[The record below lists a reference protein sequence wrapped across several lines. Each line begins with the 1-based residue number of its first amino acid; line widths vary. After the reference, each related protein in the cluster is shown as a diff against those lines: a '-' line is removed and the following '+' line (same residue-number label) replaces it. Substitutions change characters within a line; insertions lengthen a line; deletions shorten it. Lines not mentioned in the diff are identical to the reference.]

1 MTTQATPKD
10 YWISPSAL
18 YIERNA
24 LNNPNFIQASC
35 VSGAQI
41 LVYVK
46 GIIGYDAG
54 HNYRRWPLQA
64 APTVFNTHSEKY
76 IYAAI
81 PRDLNSTTTAW
92 VVFPSE
98 EIDIYGKNAADE
110 QVGDEKYY
118 YIFLQGILTSSGD
131 NGTEKRDWKA
141 DVVTGYL
148 SSDEALAAGPTDTAW
163 YEYNQVSPLVTFLKD
178 LTMKAGTKFRTLY
191 AQVLTV
197 VKGGSITFEG
207 QGELG
212 GIANSA
218 TPVDSEDRIV
228 TPKYVDDNALSKR
241 HDDSTEFNLSM
252 KDLQVRG
259 LADVFGNTILH
270 GNVRMD
276 SNATIGGDL
285 NVKGYATLTDVVVD
299 RVHDAKSTPAE
310 RVIVGAQGF
319 DLYMGEDGKSHLY
332 IDYLTARTKFFAASA
347 EVRKVS
353 YSGGTTLFSNAGST
367 IMRVVDVLDESK
379 AVIAYKCYALADDGT
394 TKTMNW
400 WHPGM
405 MALCQTFNVKA
416 GDTNNLANRY
426 YWRLVVGVGQE
437 TLNDG
442 KLYDYVILSN
452 KKTFVGNE
460 AVVPIGSTQVIG
472 WNGHP
477 LVFGNVAIEVGS
489 KGGMESFATVV
500 ADYEGLTNDESGT
513 AIASRVFYGYEPAAD
528 GGEPD
533 APLPYDVIVQ
543 AGDQVQWGKYGNL
556 IKHTTSVEDGVDAAN
571 APASAMYHNMGAPY
585 KVGGVVNPYQWKTLT
600 SLDSPELV
608 LKNANN
614 FKFFT
619 DDDPNNIID
628 PITVSYEIN
637 ASTDFIIR
645 KPTTQTATP
654 TDMTFTVTKRM
665 GSKVEDVTATVN
677 LFADYTTTDGATKAD
692 VPIKRL
698 SDLSVSFYTLA
709 SVAIK
714 AKDKSGGD
722 TLANLS
728 IPVLSDGEQGSAG
741 AQGKPGQDGKNG
753 VDGKDGKTPSIMSTT
768 YKYAVTA
775 TAVKPADNAWQTT
788 MPDPSKNEGKF
799 MWTKTTTTWST
810 GDATDTFTC
819 TYIGK
824 DGENGT
830 SVTIKGTFD
839 SVSQLPTSGAGGD
852 GYIINGYLWVYTGT
866 SAEDSANHNGFTNV
880 GKIKGEDGK
889 SATQYYIHTAWMKAA
904 DGTGFTIANP
914 QGTAY
919 PYIGTLI
926 DTNDKDS
933 TNWRDYKWTYV
944 KGENGTDG
952 KTPTVQSSEH
962 KYAVTATP
970 VKPSDTAWHPTMPDP
985 SKNEG
990 KFMWVKTTI
999 TWSVGN
1005 VTESFSCTY
1014 IGKDGE
1020 NGTSVTIKGT
1030 LASTSHL
1037 PVSGT
1042 AGDGYIINGDLW
1054 VHTGT
1059 STEDSSNHNGF
1070 TNVGKIKGE
1079 DGKSATQYYIHT
1091 AWMKDADGTGF
1102 TVNNPQGLAYPY
1114 IGTLVD
1120 ANDTDS
1126 SNWQDYKWT
1135 YIKGN
1140 DGADGKDGKTPSVVS
1155 TTYKY
1160 AVTATAAKPTD
1171 NAWQATMPDP
1181 SKNEGKFLWTKTTIS
1196 WSTGETTDTFTCTYI
1211 GKDGKNGT
1219 SVTIKQ
1225 TLSNIS
1231 FLPTS
1236 ATAGDGYIIDG
1247 YLWIYTGTTTED
1259 SANHNGFTNVGKIKG
1274 EDGKSATQYYIHT
1287 AWMKDANGTD
1297 FTVENPQGVAYPYI
1311 GTLVDTNE
1319 KDSSNWH
1326 DYKWTYVKGEN
1337 GLDGKP
1343 GVDGKDGDTPSVV
1356 STTYLYAVTATPAKP
1371 FDADWQT
1378 SMPDPSKNEGKFL
1391 WTKATITWSTGD
1403 ITNTIACTYIGK
1415 DGENGTSVTIKGTFS
1430 STSQLPSSG
1439 TAGDGYII
1447 GGYLWVY
1454 TGTTTE
1460 DSANHNGF
1468 TNVGKIKGEDGKSA
1482 TQYYIHTAWMK
1493 AADGTGF
1500 TVDNPNGLAY
1510 PYIGTLVD
1518 TNEKDS
1524 SNWRDYKWTYVK
1536 GDDGLPGVD
1545 GKTPSVISTSYRYAV
1560 TTTPTK
1566 PADSLWQTTMPDPSK
1581 NEGRFLWTK
1590 TTTTWSTGDTTDT
1603 FACTYIGKDG
1613 KNGTSV
1619 TIKGTLSGTT
1629 QLPASGTAGDAYIIN
1644 GYLWVYSGT
1653 TTEDSTN
1660 HNGFTNVGKIKGED
1674 GKSATQYYIHTAWM
1688 KAADGT
1694 GFTVDNPGGLAYPYV
1709 GTLIDTN
1716 DKDSTNWR
1724 DYKWAYVKGENGKN
1738 GADGKDGKTPSIM
1751 STTYKYAVT
1760 ATAVKPA
1767 DNAWQTT
1774 MPDPSKNEGKFMW
1787 TKTTTT
1793 WSTGDTTDTFTCTYI
1808 GKDGENGTSV
1818 TIKGTFSST
1827 TQLPTSGTAGDGYI
1841 INGYLWVYT
1850 GTSLENAT
1858 NHNGFTN
1865 VGKIKGEDGK
1875 SATQY
1880 YIHTAWMK
1888 DANGTGFTT
1897 TNPQGAAYPYIGT
1910 LVDTN
1915 EKDSA
1920 NWREYKWI
1928 YIKGDPGNDGQP
1940 GKDGTNGTNGKDAVE
1955 FVIKDAPMVFDTA
1968 TDGVVPTDTSK
1979 TSKIYVYRGGA
1990 NVSTQP
1996 IAGIVDQQ
2004 GCSGARVTKFSD
2016 HFEVTLEGRYI
2027 KKDGGV
2033 SVTSGYVAVQ
2043 FTYDG
2048 KAYVQQVPFLVNVAK
2063 FTGTVN
2069 ANNKELSTKYTELSN
2084 KQTQTAKDVSG
2095 LQTTLNGVPIKT
2107 SNDLTKYTSEI
2118 KQTAREIS
2126 VEVSSEA
2133 VRSGRNMLL
2142 GSNFHRQGYGYVPN
2156 GTAFTESNLKIRT
2169 YDGFADCN
2177 SMFIEQTAIGNSYAG
2192 VRWTDVPVTGGKT
2205 YVISAWLKRMSD
2217 TFGARCSIIVHEYAG
2232 NGTTIAKNNSFTAL
2246 DADADPKGTW
2256 RKKAITVT
2264 LQATTTRV
2272 NVIFCLGSTGA
2283 FSLCQPMME
2292 EGTESNGWTL
2302 APADYG
2308 YIMGNRIVGSL
2319 ALTKNATTIAQ
2330 DGSTASIAGLFGSV
2344 VTGTD
2349 GVAMVERDAQATK
2362 TQLAI
2367 VIQGYLK
2374 ANTDYV
2380 LSFDV
2385 RRIDGKDDGCAFVS
2399 FVRKVLY
2406 SELYTGKTSIYSKDN
2421 GNATE
2426 SGYLEIKPSGDWQRV
2441 WMHFRLSADWTDSTG
2456 KNFNIGVFG
2465 GNSTGNSIR
2474 AQFRRPKLEACAAMT
2489 EYTDAQADYIE
2500 DENISKKLR
2509 RTGID
2514 ITNERITLDA
2524 KKTTVTGDLTVQGI
2538 ITDSTSYVSVD
2549 GTLWT
2554 PDEVGELKKSGKNLM
2569 TTDGGVFAPI
2579 DMTTIKSLQIQT
2591 TDPSALGATGIN
2603 PSPALVALPMYD
2615 AVNLGCGVTIPAY
2628 RRSGT
2633 HVLIRNGFSL
2643 AYGMWAKSASWGD
2656 ANNNYTALRQNI
2668 ANAAV
2673 YICTD
2678 PRLLSLDNYK
2688 YATPTIT
2695 PDGQDDNGA
2704 SATAEWFKG
2713 GCFLN
2718 GRRGRWIALLPGQEI
2733 ELVSVITMWQT
2744 GTNTAEPYLAWY
2756 VVGGNNMDWLSKRIA
2771 VNPSDSAYN
2780 RYDGYFESEITGGQN
2795 FGVGSIDKYR
2805 DAFFGPRQLSD
2816 DYATGLAEQTVLV
2829 TLSAGEA
2836 PYISV
2841 E

>member
-18 YIERNA
+18 YIELNA
-24 LNNPNFIQASC
+24 LNNPDFIQASC

-81 PRDLNSTTTAW
+81 PRDLNSATTAW

-131 NGTEKRDWKA
+131 NGTEKRDWKS

-163 YEYNQVSPLVTFLKD
+163 YEYSQASQLVTFLKD
-178 LTMKAGTKFRTLY
+178 LTMKAGTKFRSLY
-191 AQVLTV
+191 AKALTV

-252 KDLQVRG
+252 KDLHVRG
-259 LADVFGNTILH
+259 LADVFGNTILR

-276 SNATIGGDL
+276 GNATIGGTL
-285 NVKGYATLTDVVVD
+285 GVTGNATLTDVVVD

-367 IMRVVDVLDESK
+367 IMKVVDVLNDSK
-379 AVIAYKCYALADDGT
+379 VVIAYKCYALADDGT

-416 GDTNNLANRY
+416 GDTANLANRY

-437 TLNDG
+437 TLSDG

-477 LVFGNVAIEVGS
+477 LVFGNVAIEVVS
-489 KGGMESFATVV
+489 DGGMQSFATVV

-556 IKHTTSVEDGVDAAN
+556 IKLTTSVEDGVDAAN
-571 APASAMYHNMGAPY
+571 APSIAMYHNMGAPY
-585 KVGGVVNPYQWKTLT
+585 KVGGGVNPYQWKTLT

-628 PITVSYEIN
+628 PITVSYEIKGS
-637 ASTDFIIR
+637 ADFIIR

-654 TDMTFTVTKRM
+654 TDMTFTVTKRT
-665 GSKVEDVTATVN
+665 GSKTEDATATVN
-677 LFADYTTTDGATKAD
+677 LFADYTTIDGVSNAD

-698 SDLSVSFYTLA
+698 SDIGVSFYTLS
-709 SVAIK
+709 SVTIK

-722 TLANLS
+722 TLATLS
-728 IPVLSDGEQGSAG
+728 IPVLSDGAN
-741 AQGKPGQDGKNG
+741 GK
-753 VDGKDGKTPSIMSTT
+753 
-768 YKYAVTA
+768 
-775 TAVKPADNAWQTT
+775 
-788 MPDPSKNEGKF
+788 
-799 MWTKTTTTWST
+799 
-810 GDATDTFTC
+810 
-819 TYIGK
+819 
-824 DGENGT
+824 NGT
-830 SVTIKGTFD
+830 SVTIKGSLD
-839 SVSQLPTSGAGGD
+839 SVDHLPTTGKENES
-852 GYIINGYLWVYTGT
+852 YIIAGDLWAYTGT
-866 SAEDSANHNGFTNV
+866 SKEDAENHNGFTNM
-880 GKIKGEDGK
+880 GRIKGEDGK
-889 SATQYYIHTAWMKAA
+889 PAVQYYIHQAWMKA
-904 DGTGFTIANP
+904 N
-914 QGTAY
+914 
-919 PYIGTLI
+919 
-926 DTNDKDS
+926 
-933 TNWRDYKWTYV
+933 
-944 KGENGTDG
+944 
-952 KTPTVQSSEH
+952 
-962 KYAVTATP
+962 
-970 VKPSDTAWHPTMPDP
+970 
-985 SKNEG
+985 
-990 KFMWVKTTI
+990 
-999 TWSVGN
+999 
-1005 VTESFSCTY
+1005 
-1014 IGKDGE
+1014 
-1020 NGTSVTIKGT
+1020 
-1030 LASTSHL
+1030 
-1037 PVSGT
+1037 
-1042 AGDGYIINGDLW
+1042 
-1054 VHTGT
+1054 
-1059 STEDSSNHNGF
+1059 
-1070 TNVGKIKGE
+1070 
-1079 DGKSATQYYIHT
+1079 
-1091 AWMKDADGTGF
+1091 DGTGF
-1102 TVNNPQGLAYPY
+1102 TVENPNGAAYPY

-1120 ANDTDS
+1120 ANEKAS
-1126 SNWQDYKWT
+1126 INW
-1135 YIKGN
+1135 
-1140 DGADGKDGKTPSVVS
+1140 S
-1155 TTYKY
+1155 
-1160 AVTATAAKPTD
+1160 
-1171 NAWQATMPDP
+1171 
-1181 SKNEGKFLWTKTTIS
+1181 
-1196 WSTGETTDTFTCTYI
+1196 
-1211 GKDGKNGT
+1211 
-1219 SVTIKQ
+1219 
-1225 TLSNIS
+1225 
-1231 FLPTS
+1231 
-1236 ATAGDGYIIDG
+1236 
-1247 YLWIYTGTTTED
+1247 
-1259 SANHNGFTNVGKIKG
+1259 
-1274 EDGKSATQYYIHT
+1274 
-1287 AWMKDANGTD
+1287 
-1297 FTVENPQGVAYPYI
+1297 
-1311 GTLVDTNE
+1311 
-1319 KDSSNWH
+1319 
-1326 DYKWTYVKGEN
+1326 
-1337 GLDGKP
+1337 
-1343 GVDGKDGDTPSVV
+1343 
-1356 STTYLYAVTATPAKP
+1356 
-1371 FDADWQT
+1371 
-1378 SMPDPSKNEGKFL
+1378 
-1391 WTKATITWSTGD
+1391 
-1403 ITNTIACTYIGK
+1403 
-1415 DGENGTSVTIKGTFS
+1415 
-1430 STSQLPSSG
+1430 
-1439 TAGDGYII
+1439 
-1447 GGYLWVY
+1447 
-1454 TGTTTE
+1454 
-1460 DSANHNGF
+1460 
-1468 TNVGKIKGEDGKSA
+1468 
-1482 TQYYIHTAWMK
+1482 
-1493 AADGTGF
+1493 
-1500 TVDNPNGLAY
+1500 
-1510 PYIGTLVD
+1510 
-1518 TNEKDS
+1518 
-1524 SNWRDYKWTYVK
+1524 DYKWTYVK
-1536 GDDGLPGVD
+1536 GDDVTISSKSVTYAISAD
-1545 GKTPSVISTSYRYAV
+1545 GINHPSVWSSNIIEAT
-1560 TTTPTK
+1560 
-1566 PADSLWQTTMPDPSK
+1566 
-1581 NEGRFLWTK
+1581 NENPYLWTR
-1590 TTTTWSTGDTTDT
+1590 TLV
-1603 FACTYIGKDG
+1603 TYKDCLGEHPVISYSVSHKGKDG
-1613 KNGTSV
+1613 QN
-1619 TIKGTLSGTT
+1619 
-1629 QLPASGTAGDAYIIN
+1629 
-1644 GYLWVYSGT
+1644 
-1653 TTEDSTN
+1653 
-1660 HNGFTNVGKIKGED
+1660 
-1674 GKSATQYYIHTAWM
+1674 
-1688 KAADGT
+1688 
-1694 GFTVDNPGGLAYPYV
+1694 
-1709 GTLIDTN
+1709 
-1716 DKDSTNWR
+1716 
-1724 DYKWAYVKGENGKN
+1724 
-1738 GADGKDGKTPSIM
+1738 
-1751 STTYKYAVT
+1751 
-1760 ATAVKPA
+1760 
-1767 DNAWQTT
+1767 
-1774 MPDPSKNEGKFMW
+1774 
-1787 TKTTTT
+1787 
-1793 WSTGDTTDTFTCTYI
+1793 
-1808 GKDGENGTSV
+1808 
-1818 TIKGTFSST
+1818 
-1827 TQLPTSGTAGDGYI
+1827 
-1841 INGYLWVYT
+1841 
-1850 GTSLENAT
+1850 
-1858 NHNGFTN
+1858 
-1865 VGKIKGEDGK
+1865 
-1875 SATQY
+1875 
-1880 YIHTAWMK
+1880 
-1888 DANGTGFTT
+1888 
-1897 TNPQGAAYPYIGT
+1897 
-1910 LVDTN
+1910 
-1915 EKDSA
+1915 
-1920 NWREYKWI
+1920 
-1928 YIKGDPGNDGQP
+1928 GDP
-1940 GKDGTNGTNGKDAVE
+1940 GTNGKDAVE

-1968 TDGVVPTDTSK
+1968 TDGVVPTNTSK
-1979 TSKIYVYRGGA
+1979 TAKIYVYRGGA
-1990 NVSTQP
+1990 NVSAQP

-2043 FTYDG
+2043 LTYDG

-2069 ANNKELSTKYTELSN
+2069 ANNTELSSKYTELSN
-2084 KQTQTAKDVSG
+2084 KQTQTDKDVAN
-2095 LQTTLNGVPIKT
+2095 LQTTLNGVPIK
-2107 SNDLTKYTSEI
+2107 NNDDLTKYTSEI

-2142 GSNFHRQGYGYVPN
+2142 GSDFHRQGYGYSPN

-2169 YDGFADCN
+2169 YDGFAGCN
-2177 SMFIEQTAIGNSYAG
+2177 SLFIEQTSIGNSYAG
-2192 VRWTDVPVTGGKT
+2192 VRWADVPVTGGKT

-2217 TFGARCSIIVHEYAG
+2217 TFGDRCSIIVHEYAG

-2256 RKKAITVT
+2256 RKKAVTVT

-2272 NVIFCLGSTGA
+2272 NVIFCIGSTGA

-2302 APADYG
+2302 APDDYG

-2319 ALTKNATTIAQ
+2319 ALTKNAAALAQ
-2330 DGSTASIAGLFGSV
+2330 DGSTASIAGLY
-2344 VTGTD
+2344 GTVIKGED
-2349 GVAMVERDAQATK
+2349 GVATVERDAQATK

-2367 VIQGYLK
+2367 VVQGYLK

-2406 SELYTGKTSIYSKDN
+2406 SELYSGKVSIYSKEN

-2441 WMHFRLSADWTDSTG
+2441 WVHFRLAADWTDSTG

-2465 GNSTGNSIR
+2465 GKGTGNSIR

-2514 ITNERITLDA
+2514 ITNGLITLDA

-2538 ITDSTSYVSVD
+2538 ITDSTSYVDVD
-2549 GTLWT
+2549 GTLWS
-2554 PDEVGELKKSGKNLM
+2554 PNDVGELVNTKKNLR
-2569 TTDGGVFAPI
+2569 TVDGGVFAPI
-2579 DMTTIKSLQIQT
+2579 DMNTIKSLQIQT
-2591 TDPSALGATGIN
+2591 ADPSYLGDTDITH
-2603 PSPALVALPMYD
+2603 SPALVTLPMYD
-2615 AVNLGCGVTIPAY
+2615 AVDLGCGITIPAY

-2643 AYGMWAKSASWGD
+2643 AYSMWAKSASWGD
-2656 ANNNYTALRQNI
+2656 ANSKYTELRQNI
-2668 ANAAV
+2668 ANVAV

-2678 PRLLSLDNYK
+2678 PRLLALDNYK

-2695 PDGQDDNGA
+2695 PDGQDYDGA

-2733 ELVSVITMWQT
+2733 ELVSVITMWKT

-2756 VVGGNNMDWLSKRIA
+2756 VVGGSNIDWLDKLISIRPA
-2771 VNPSDSAYN
+2771 DSAYN
-2780 RYDGYFESEITGGQN
+2780 GYEGYFEQEITGGQN
-2795 FGVGSIDKYR
+2795 FGVGSLDKYR

-2816 DYATGLAEQTVLV
+2816 GYVDGLAAQTVVV
-2829 TLSAGEA
+2829 TLSANEA
-2836 PYISV
+2836 PYLSV
-2841 E
+2841 Q

>member
-18 YIERNA
+18 YIELNA
-24 LNNPNFIQASC
+24 LNNPDFIQASC

-81 PRDLNSTTTAW
+81 PRDLNSATTAW

-110 QVGDEKYY
+110 QVGDERFY

-148 SSDEALAAGPTDTAW
+148 SSDEALAAGPTDTDW
-163 YEYNQVSPLVTFLKD
+163 YEYSQASQLVTFLKD
-178 LTMKAGTKFRTLY
+178 LTMKAGTKFRSLY
-191 AQVLTV
+191 AKALTV
-197 VKGGSITFEG
+197 VKGGSIAFEG

-241 HDDSTEFNLSM
+241 HDDSTDFNLSM

-259 LADVFGNTILH
+259 LADVFGNTVLR

-276 SNATIGGDL
+276 GNATIGGTL
-285 NVKGYATLTDVVVD
+285 GVTGNATLTDVVVD

-367 IMRVVDVLDESK
+367 IMKVVDVLNDSK
-379 AVIAYKCYALADDGT
+379 VVIAYKCYALADDGT

-416 GDTNNLANRY
+416 GDTANLANRY

-437 TLNDG
+437 TLSDG

-477 LVFGNVAIEVGS
+477 LVFGNVAIEVVS
-489 KGGMESFATVV
+489 DGGMQSFATVV

-533 APLPYDVIVQ
+533 APMPYDVIVQ

-556 IKHTTSVEDGVDAAN
+556 IKLTTSVEDGVDASN
-571 APASAMYHNMGAPY
+571 APSIAMYHNMGAPY
-585 KVGGVVNPYQWKTLT
+585 KVGGGVNPYQWKTLT

-628 PITVSYEIN
+628 PITVSYEIKGS
-637 ASTDFIIR
+637 ADFIIR

-654 TDMTFTVTKRM
+654 TDMTFTVTKRT
-665 GSKVEDVTATVN
+665 GSKTVDATATVN
-677 LFADYTTTDGATKAD
+677 LFADYTTTDGVSNAD

-698 SDLSVSFYTLA
+698 SDLGVRFYTLS
-709 SVAIK
+709 SVTIK

-722 TLANLS
+722 TLATLS
-728 IPVLSDGEQGSAG
+728 IPVLSDGAN
-741 AQGKPGQDGKNG
+741 GK
-753 VDGKDGKTPSIMSTT
+753 
-768 YKYAVTA
+768 
-775 TAVKPADNAWQTT
+775 
-788 MPDPSKNEGKF
+788 
-799 MWTKTTTTWST
+799 
-810 GDATDTFTC
+810 
-819 TYIGK
+819 
-824 DGENGT
+824 NGT
-830 SVTIKGTFD
+830 SVTIKGSLD
-839 SVSQLPTSGAGGD
+839 SVDHLPTTGKENES
-852 GYIINGYLWVYTGT
+852 YIIAGDLWAYTGT
-866 SAEDSANHNGFTNV
+866 SKEDAENHNGFTNM
-880 GKIKGEDGK
+880 GRIKGEDGK
-889 SATQYYIHTAWMKAA
+889 PAVQYYIHQAWMKA
-904 DGTGFTIANP
+904 N
-914 QGTAY
+914 
-919 PYIGTLI
+919 
-926 DTNDKDS
+926 
-933 TNWRDYKWTYV
+933 
-944 KGENGTDG
+944 
-952 KTPTVQSSEH
+952 
-962 KYAVTATP
+962 
-970 VKPSDTAWHPTMPDP
+970 
-985 SKNEG
+985 
-990 KFMWVKTTI
+990 
-999 TWSVGN
+999 
-1005 VTESFSCTY
+1005 
-1014 IGKDGE
+1014 
-1020 NGTSVTIKGT
+1020 
-1030 LASTSHL
+1030 
-1037 PVSGT
+1037 
-1042 AGDGYIINGDLW
+1042 
-1054 VHTGT
+1054 
-1059 STEDSSNHNGF
+1059 
-1070 TNVGKIKGE
+1070 
-1079 DGKSATQYYIHT
+1079 
-1091 AWMKDADGTGF
+1091 DGTGF
-1102 TVNNPQGLAYPY
+1102 TVENPNGAAYPY

-1120 ANDTDS
+1120 ANEKAS
-1126 SNWQDYKWT
+1126 INW
-1135 YIKGN
+1135 
-1140 DGADGKDGKTPSVVS
+1140 S
-1155 TTYKY
+1155 
-1160 AVTATAAKPTD
+1160 
-1171 NAWQATMPDP
+1171 
-1181 SKNEGKFLWTKTTIS
+1181 
-1196 WSTGETTDTFTCTYI
+1196 
-1211 GKDGKNGT
+1211 
-1219 SVTIKQ
+1219 
-1225 TLSNIS
+1225 
-1231 FLPTS
+1231 
-1236 ATAGDGYIIDG
+1236 
-1247 YLWIYTGTTTED
+1247 
-1259 SANHNGFTNVGKIKG
+1259 
-1274 EDGKSATQYYIHT
+1274 
-1287 AWMKDANGTD
+1287 
-1297 FTVENPQGVAYPYI
+1297 
-1311 GTLVDTNE
+1311 
-1319 KDSSNWH
+1319 
-1326 DYKWTYVKGEN
+1326 
-1337 GLDGKP
+1337 
-1343 GVDGKDGDTPSVV
+1343 
-1356 STTYLYAVTATPAKP
+1356 
-1371 FDADWQT
+1371 
-1378 SMPDPSKNEGKFL
+1378 
-1391 WTKATITWSTGD
+1391 
-1403 ITNTIACTYIGK
+1403 
-1415 DGENGTSVTIKGTFS
+1415 
-1430 STSQLPSSG
+1430 
-1439 TAGDGYII
+1439 
-1447 GGYLWVY
+1447 
-1454 TGTTTE
+1454 
-1460 DSANHNGF
+1460 
-1468 TNVGKIKGEDGKSA
+1468 
-1482 TQYYIHTAWMK
+1482 
-1493 AADGTGF
+1493 
-1500 TVDNPNGLAY
+1500 
-1510 PYIGTLVD
+1510 
-1518 TNEKDS
+1518 
-1524 SNWRDYKWTYVK
+1524 DYKWTYVK
-1536 GDDGLPGVD
+1536 GDDVTISSKSVTYAISAD
-1545 GKTPSVISTSYRYAV
+1545 GINHPSVWSSNIIEAT
-1560 TTTPTK
+1560 
-1566 PADSLWQTTMPDPSK
+1566 
-1581 NEGRFLWTK
+1581 NENPYLWTR
-1590 TTTTWSTGDTTDT
+1590 TLV
-1603 FACTYIGKDG
+1603 TYKDCLGEHPVISYSVSHKGKDG
-1613 KNGTSV
+1613 QN
-1619 TIKGTLSGTT
+1619 
-1629 QLPASGTAGDAYIIN
+1629 
-1644 GYLWVYSGT
+1644 
-1653 TTEDSTN
+1653 
-1660 HNGFTNVGKIKGED
+1660 
-1674 GKSATQYYIHTAWM
+1674 
-1688 KAADGT
+1688 
-1694 GFTVDNPGGLAYPYV
+1694 
-1709 GTLIDTN
+1709 
-1716 DKDSTNWR
+1716 
-1724 DYKWAYVKGENGKN
+1724 
-1738 GADGKDGKTPSIM
+1738 
-1751 STTYKYAVT
+1751 
-1760 ATAVKPA
+1760 
-1767 DNAWQTT
+1767 
-1774 MPDPSKNEGKFMW
+1774 
-1787 TKTTTT
+1787 
-1793 WSTGDTTDTFTCTYI
+1793 
-1808 GKDGENGTSV
+1808 
-1818 TIKGTFSST
+1818 
-1827 TQLPTSGTAGDGYI
+1827 
-1841 INGYLWVYT
+1841 
-1850 GTSLENAT
+1850 
-1858 NHNGFTN
+1858 
-1865 VGKIKGEDGK
+1865 
-1875 SATQY
+1875 
-1880 YIHTAWMK
+1880 
-1888 DANGTGFTT
+1888 
-1897 TNPQGAAYPYIGT
+1897 
-1910 LVDTN
+1910 
-1915 EKDSA
+1915 
-1920 NWREYKWI
+1920 
-1928 YIKGDPGNDGQP
+1928 GDP
-1940 GKDGTNGTNGKDAVE
+1940 GTNGKDAVE

-1968 TDGVVPTDTSK
+1968 TDGVVPTNTSK
-1979 TSKIYVYRGGA
+1979 TAKIYVYRGGV
-1990 NVSTQP
+1990 NVSAQP

-2043 FTYDG
+2043 LTYDG

-2069 ANNKELSTKYTELSN
+2069 ANNTELSSKYTELSN
-2084 KQTQTAKDVSG
+2084 KQTQTDKDVAN
-2095 LQTTLNGVPIKT
+2095 LQTTVNGVPIKT

-2142 GSNFHRQGYGYVPN
+2142 GSDFHRQGYGYAPN

-2169 YDGFADCN
+2169 YDGFAGCN
-2177 SMFIEQTAIGNSYAG
+2177 SLFIEQTAIGNSYAG
-2192 VRWTDVPVTGGKT
+2192 VRWSDVPVTGGKT

-2217 TFGARCSIIVHEYAG
+2217 SFGDRCSIIVHEYAG

-2256 RKKAITVT
+2256 RKKAVTVT

-2292 EGTESNGWTL
+2292 EGTERNGWTL

-2319 ALTKNATTIAQ
+2319 ALTKNAAALAQ
-2330 DGSTASIAGLFGSV
+2330 DGSTASIAGLY
-2344 VTGTD
+2344 GTVIKGED
-2349 GVAMVERDAQATK
+2349 GVATVERDAQATK

-2367 VIQGYLK
+2367 VVQGYLK

-2406 SELYTGKTSIYSKDN
+2406 SELYSGNVSIYSKEN

-2441 WMHFRLSADWTDSTG
+2441 WVHFRLAADWTDSTG

-2465 GNSTGNSIR
+2465 GKGTGNSIR

-2514 ITNERITLDA
+2514 ITNGLITLDA

-2538 ITDSTSYVSVD
+2538 ITDSTSYVDVD
-2549 GTLWT
+2549 GTLWS
-2554 PDEVGELKKSGKNLM
+2554 PNDVGELVNTKKNLM
-2569 TTDGGVFAPI
+2569 TGNGGVFAPI
-2579 DMTTIKSLQIQT
+2579 DMTSIKSLQIQT
-2591 TDPSALGATGIN
+2591 ADPSAFGATGIN
-2603 PSPALVALPMYD
+2603 PSPALVTLPMYD
-2615 AVNLGCGVTIPAY
+2615 AVDLGCGITIPSY

-2656 ANNNYTALRQNI
+2656 ANSKYTELRQNI
-2668 ANAAV
+2668 ANVAV

-2678 PRLLSLDNYK
+2678 PRLLALDNYK
-2688 YATPTIT
+2688 YASPTIT

-2733 ELVSVITMWQT
+2733 ELVSVITMWKT

-2756 VVGGNNMDWLSKRIA
+2756 IVGGSNIDWLDKLISIRPA
-2771 VNPSDSAYN
+2771 DSAYN
-2780 RYDGYFESEITGGQN
+2780 GYEGYFEQEITGGQN
-2795 FGVGSIDKYR
+2795 FGVGSLDKYR

-2816 DYATGLAEQTVLV
+2816 GYVDGLAAQTVVV
-2829 TLSAGEA
+2829 TLSANEA
-2836 PYISV
+2836 PYLSV
-2841 E
+2841 Q

>member
-18 YIERNA
+18 YIELNA
-24 LNNPNFIQASC
+24 LNNPDFIQASC

-81 PRDLNSTTTAW
+81 PRDLNSATTAW

-110 QVGDEKYY
+110 QVGDERFY

-148 SSDEALAAGPTDTAW
+148 SSDEALAAGPTDTDW
-163 YEYNQVSPLVTFLKD
+163 YEYSQASQLVTFLKD
-178 LTMKAGTKFRTLY
+178 LTMKAGTKFRSLY
-191 AQVLTV
+191 AKALTV

-259 LADVFGNTILH
+259 LADVFGNTVLR

-276 SNATIGGDL
+276 GNATIGGTL
-285 NVKGYATLTDVVVD
+285 GVTGNATLTDVVVD

-367 IMRVVDVLDESK
+367 IMKVVDVLNDSK
-379 AVIAYKCYALADDGT
+379 VVIAYKCYALADDGT

-416 GDTNNLANRY
+416 GDTDNLANRY

-437 TLNDG
+437 TLSDG

-460 AVVPIGSTQVIG
+460 AVVPVGSTQVIG

-477 LVFGNVAIEVGS
+477 LVFGNVAIEVVS
-489 KGGMESFATVV
+489 DGGMQSFATVV

-533 APLPYDVIVQ
+533 APMPYDVIVQ

-556 IKHTTSVEDGVDAAN
+556 IKLTTSVEDGVDAAN
-571 APASAMYHNMGAPY
+571 APSIAMYHNMGAPY
-585 KVGGVVNPYQWKTLT
+585 KVGGGVNPYQWKTLT

-628 PITVSYEIN
+628 PITVSYEIKGS
-637 ASTDFIIR
+637 ADFIIR

-654 TDMTFTVTKRM
+654 TDMTFTVTKRT
-665 GSKVEDVTATVN
+665 GSKTEDATVTVN
-677 LFADYTTTDGATKAD
+677 LFADYTTTDGVSNAD

-698 SDLSVSFYTLA
+698 SDLGVSFYTLS
-709 SVAIK
+709 SVTIK
-714 AKDKSGGD
+714 AKDKSGGY
-722 TLANLS
+722 TLATLS
-728 IPVLSDGEQGSAG
+728 IPVLSDGAN
-741 AQGKPGQDGKNG
+741 GK
-753 VDGKDGKTPSIMSTT
+753 
-768 YKYAVTA
+768 
-775 TAVKPADNAWQTT
+775 
-788 MPDPSKNEGKF
+788 
-799 MWTKTTTTWST
+799 
-810 GDATDTFTC
+810 
-819 TYIGK
+819 
-824 DGENGT
+824 NGT
-830 SVTIKGTFD
+830 SVTIKGSLD
-839 SVSQLPTSGAGGD
+839 SVDHLPTTGKENES
-852 GYIINGYLWVYTGT
+852 YIIAGDLWAYTGT
-866 SAEDSANHNGFTNV
+866 SKEDAENHNGFTNM
-880 GKIKGEDGK
+880 GRIKGEDGK
-889 SATQYYIHTAWMKAA
+889 PAVQYYIHQAWMKA
-904 DGTGFTIANP
+904 N
-914 QGTAY
+914 
-919 PYIGTLI
+919 
-926 DTNDKDS
+926 
-933 TNWRDYKWTYV
+933 
-944 KGENGTDG
+944 
-952 KTPTVQSSEH
+952 
-962 KYAVTATP
+962 
-970 VKPSDTAWHPTMPDP
+970 
-985 SKNEG
+985 
-990 KFMWVKTTI
+990 
-999 TWSVGN
+999 
-1005 VTESFSCTY
+1005 
-1014 IGKDGE
+1014 
-1020 NGTSVTIKGT
+1020 
-1030 LASTSHL
+1030 
-1037 PVSGT
+1037 
-1042 AGDGYIINGDLW
+1042 
-1054 VHTGT
+1054 
-1059 STEDSSNHNGF
+1059 
-1070 TNVGKIKGE
+1070 
-1079 DGKSATQYYIHT
+1079 
-1091 AWMKDADGTGF
+1091 DGTGF
-1102 TVNNPQGLAYPY
+1102 TVENPNGAAYPY

-1120 ANDTDS
+1120 ANEKAS
-1126 SNWQDYKWT
+1126 INW
-1135 YIKGN
+1135 
-1140 DGADGKDGKTPSVVS
+1140 S
-1155 TTYKY
+1155 
-1160 AVTATAAKPTD
+1160 
-1171 NAWQATMPDP
+1171 
-1181 SKNEGKFLWTKTTIS
+1181 
-1196 WSTGETTDTFTCTYI
+1196 
-1211 GKDGKNGT
+1211 
-1219 SVTIKQ
+1219 
-1225 TLSNIS
+1225 
-1231 FLPTS
+1231 
-1236 ATAGDGYIIDG
+1236 
-1247 YLWIYTGTTTED
+1247 
-1259 SANHNGFTNVGKIKG
+1259 
-1274 EDGKSATQYYIHT
+1274 
-1287 AWMKDANGTD
+1287 
-1297 FTVENPQGVAYPYI
+1297 
-1311 GTLVDTNE
+1311 
-1319 KDSSNWH
+1319 
-1326 DYKWTYVKGEN
+1326 
-1337 GLDGKP
+1337 
-1343 GVDGKDGDTPSVV
+1343 
-1356 STTYLYAVTATPAKP
+1356 
-1371 FDADWQT
+1371 
-1378 SMPDPSKNEGKFL
+1378 
-1391 WTKATITWSTGD
+1391 
-1403 ITNTIACTYIGK
+1403 
-1415 DGENGTSVTIKGTFS
+1415 
-1430 STSQLPSSG
+1430 
-1439 TAGDGYII
+1439 
-1447 GGYLWVY
+1447 
-1454 TGTTTE
+1454 
-1460 DSANHNGF
+1460 
-1468 TNVGKIKGEDGKSA
+1468 
-1482 TQYYIHTAWMK
+1482 
-1493 AADGTGF
+1493 
-1500 TVDNPNGLAY
+1500 
-1510 PYIGTLVD
+1510 
-1518 TNEKDS
+1518 
-1524 SNWRDYKWTYVK
+1524 DYKWTYVK
-1536 GDDGLPGVD
+1536 GDDVTISSKSVTYAISAD
-1545 GKTPSVISTSYRYAV
+1545 GINHPSVWSSNIIEAT
-1560 TTTPTK
+1560 
-1566 PADSLWQTTMPDPSK
+1566 
-1581 NEGRFLWTK
+1581 NENPYLWTR
-1590 TTTTWSTGDTTDT
+1590 TLV
-1603 FACTYIGKDG
+1603 TYKDCLGEHPVISYSVSHKGKDG
-1613 KNGTSV
+1613 QN
-1619 TIKGTLSGTT
+1619 
-1629 QLPASGTAGDAYIIN
+1629 
-1644 GYLWVYSGT
+1644 
-1653 TTEDSTN
+1653 
-1660 HNGFTNVGKIKGED
+1660 
-1674 GKSATQYYIHTAWM
+1674 
-1688 KAADGT
+1688 
-1694 GFTVDNPGGLAYPYV
+1694 
-1709 GTLIDTN
+1709 
-1716 DKDSTNWR
+1716 
-1724 DYKWAYVKGENGKN
+1724 
-1738 GADGKDGKTPSIM
+1738 
-1751 STTYKYAVT
+1751 
-1760 ATAVKPA
+1760 
-1767 DNAWQTT
+1767 
-1774 MPDPSKNEGKFMW
+1774 
-1787 TKTTTT
+1787 
-1793 WSTGDTTDTFTCTYI
+1793 
-1808 GKDGENGTSV
+1808 
-1818 TIKGTFSST
+1818 
-1827 TQLPTSGTAGDGYI
+1827 
-1841 INGYLWVYT
+1841 
-1850 GTSLENAT
+1850 
-1858 NHNGFTN
+1858 
-1865 VGKIKGEDGK
+1865 
-1875 SATQY
+1875 
-1880 YIHTAWMK
+1880 
-1888 DANGTGFTT
+1888 
-1897 TNPQGAAYPYIGT
+1897 
-1910 LVDTN
+1910 
-1915 EKDSA
+1915 
-1920 NWREYKWI
+1920 
-1928 YIKGDPGNDGQP
+1928 GDP
-1940 GKDGTNGTNGKDAVE
+1940 GTNGKDAVE

-1979 TSKIYVYRGGA
+1979 TAKIYVYRGGV
-1990 NVSTQP
+1990 NVSAKP

-2043 FTYDG
+2043 LTYDG

-2069 ANNKELSTKYTELSN
+2069 ANNTELSSKYTELSN
-2084 KQTQTAKDVSG
+2084 KQTQTDKDVAN
-2095 LQTTLNGVPIKT
+2095 LQTTVNGVPIKT

-2142 GSNFHRQGYGYVPN
+2142 GSDFHRQGYGYAPN

-2169 YDGFADCN
+2169 YDGFAGCN
-2177 SMFIEQTAIGNSYAG
+2177 SLFIEQTAIGNSYAG
-2192 VRWTDVPVTGGKT
+2192 VRWSDVPVTGGKT

-2217 TFGARCSIIVHEYAG
+2217 SFGDRCSIIVHEYAG

-2256 RKKAITVT
+2256 RKKAVTVT

-2292 EGTESNGWTL
+2292 EGTERNGWTL

-2319 ALTKNATTIAQ
+2319 ALTKNAAALAQ
-2330 DGSTASIAGLFGSV
+2330 DGSTASIAGLY
-2344 VTGTD
+2344 GTVIKGED
-2349 GVAMVERDAQATK
+2349 GVATVERDAQATK

-2367 VIQGYLK
+2367 VVQGYLK

-2406 SELYTGKTSIYSKDN
+2406 SELYSGKVSIYSQEN

-2441 WMHFRLSADWTDSTG
+2441 WVHFRLAADWTDSTG

-2465 GNSTGNSIR
+2465 GKGTGNSIR

-2514 ITNERITLDA
+2514 ITNGLITLDA

-2538 ITDSTSYVSVD
+2538 ITDSTSYVDVD
-2549 GTLWT
+2549 GTLWS
-2554 PDEVGELKKSGKNLM
+2554 PNDVGELVNTKKNLM
-2569 TTDGGVFAPI
+2569 TGNGGVFAPI
-2579 DMTTIKSLQIQT
+2579 DMTSIKSLQIQT
-2591 TDPSALGATGIN
+2591 ADPSAFGATGIN
-2603 PSPALVALPMYD
+2603 PSPALVTLPMYD
-2615 AVNLGCGVTIPAY
+2615 AVDLGCGITIPSY

-2656 ANNNYTALRQNI
+2656 ANSKYTELRQNI
-2668 ANAAV
+2668 ANVAV

-2678 PRLLSLDNYK
+2678 PRLLALDNYK
-2688 YATPTIT
+2688 YASPTIT

-2733 ELVSVITMWQT
+2733 ELVSVITMWKT

-2756 VVGGNNMDWLSKRIA
+2756 IVGGSNIDWLDKLISIRPA
-2771 VNPSDSAYN
+2771 DSAYN
-2780 RYDGYFESEITGGQN
+2780 GYEGYFEQEITGGQN
-2795 FGVGSIDKYR
+2795 FGVGSLDKYR

-2816 DYATGLAEQTVLV
+2816 GYVDGLAAQTVVV
-2829 TLSAGEA
+2829 TLSANEA
-2836 PYISV
+2836 PYLSV
-2841 E
+2841 Q

>member
-18 YIERNA
+18 YIELNA
-24 LNNPNFIQASC
+24 LNNPDFIQASC

-81 PRDLNSTTTAW
+81 PRDLNSATTAW

-163 YEYNQVSPLVTFLKD
+163 YEYSQASQLVTFLKD
-178 LTMKAGTKFRTLY
+178 LTMKAGTKFRSLY
-191 AQVLTV
+191 AKALTV
-197 VKGGSITFEG
+197 VKGGNITFEG

-218 TPVDSEDRIV
+218 TPVDSEDRIA

-276 SNATIGGDL
+276 GNATVGGDL
-285 NVKGYATLTDVVVD
+285 NVNGNATLTDVVVD

-332 IDYLTARTKFFAASA
+332 IDYITARTKFFAASA

-367 IMRVVDVLDESK
+367 IMKVVDVLNESK

-416 GDTNNLANRY
+416 GDTANLANRY

-437 TLNDG
+437 KLSDG

-460 AVVPIGSTQVIG
+460 AVVPIYSTQVIG

-489 KGGMESFATVV
+489 DGGMESFATVV
-500 ADYEGLTNDESGT
+500 ADYEGLTNDESGK
-513 AIASRVFYGYEPAAD
+513 AISSRVFYGYEPAAD

-533 APLPYDVIVQ
+533 APMPYDVIVQ

-556 IKHTTSVEDGVDAAN
+556 IKLTTSVEDGVDAAN
-571 APASAMYHNMGAPY
+571 APSIAMYHNMGAPY

-637 ASTDFIIR
+637 ASADFIIR

-654 TDMTFTVTKRM
+654 SDMTFTVTKRM
-665 GSKVEDVTATVN
+665 GSKVEDVTSTVN
-677 LFADYTTTDGATKAD
+677 LFADYTTTDGVSNAD

-698 SDLSVSFYTLA
+698 SDLGVSFYTLS
-709 SVAIK
+709 SVTIK
-714 AKDKSGGD
+714 AKDKSGGN
-722 TLANLS
+722 TLATLS
-728 IPVLSDGEQGSAG
+728 IPVLSDGAN
-741 AQGKPGQDGKNG
+741 GK
-753 VDGKDGKTPSIMSTT
+753 
-768 YKYAVTA
+768 
-775 TAVKPADNAWQTT
+775 
-788 MPDPSKNEGKF
+788 
-799 MWTKTTTTWST
+799 
-810 GDATDTFTC
+810 
-819 TYIGK
+819 
-824 DGENGT
+824 NGT
-830 SVTIKGTFD
+830 SVTINGTFD
-839 SVSQLPTSGAGGD
+839 SISQLPTSGNENES
-852 GYIINGYLWVYTGT
+852 YIINGDLWVYTGT
-866 SAEDSANHNGFTNV
+866 SKEDAENHNGFTNM
-880 GKIKGEDGK
+880 GRIKGEDGK
-889 SATQYYIHTAWMKAA
+889 PAVQYYIHQAWMKSN
-904 DGTGFTIANP
+904 DGTGFTVDNP
-914 QGTAY
+914 NGAAY

-933 TNWRDYKWTYV
+933 
-944 KGENGTDG
+944 
-952 KTPTVQSSEH
+952 S
-962 KYAVTATP
+962 
-970 VKPSDTAWHPTMPDP
+970 
-985 SKNEG
+985 
-990 KFMWVKTTI
+990 
-999 TWSVGN
+999 
-1005 VTESFSCTY
+1005 
-1014 IGKDGE
+1014 
-1020 NGTSVTIKGT
+1020 
-1030 LASTSHL
+1030 
-1037 PVSGT
+1037 
-1042 AGDGYIINGDLW
+1042 
-1054 VHTGT
+1054 
-1059 STEDSSNHNGF
+1059 
-1070 TNVGKIKGE
+1070 
-1079 DGKSATQYYIHT
+1079 
-1091 AWMKDADGTGF
+1091 
-1102 TVNNPQGLAYPY
+1102 
-1114 IGTLVD
+1114 
-1120 ANDTDS
+1120 
-1126 SNWQDYKWT
+1126 
-1135 YIKGN
+1135 
-1140 DGADGKDGKTPSVVS
+1140 
-1155 TTYKY
+1155 
-1160 AVTATAAKPTD
+1160 
-1171 NAWQATMPDP
+1171 
-1181 SKNEGKFLWTKTTIS
+1181 
-1196 WSTGETTDTFTCTYI
+1196 
-1211 GKDGKNGT
+1211 
-1219 SVTIKQ
+1219 
-1225 TLSNIS
+1225 
-1231 FLPTS
+1231 
-1236 ATAGDGYIIDG
+1236 
-1247 YLWIYTGTTTED
+1247 
-1259 SANHNGFTNVGKIKG
+1259 
-1274 EDGKSATQYYIHT
+1274 
-1287 AWMKDANGTD
+1287 
-1297 FTVENPQGVAYPYI
+1297 
-1311 GTLVDTNE
+1311 
-1319 KDSSNWH
+1319 
-1326 DYKWTYVKGEN
+1326 
-1337 GLDGKP
+1337 
-1343 GVDGKDGDTPSVV
+1343 
-1356 STTYLYAVTATPAKP
+1356 
-1371 FDADWQT
+1371 
-1378 SMPDPSKNEGKFL
+1378 
-1391 WTKATITWSTGD
+1391 
-1403 ITNTIACTYIGK
+1403 
-1415 DGENGTSVTIKGTFS
+1415 
-1430 STSQLPSSG
+1430 
-1439 TAGDGYII
+1439 
-1447 GGYLWVY
+1447 
-1454 TGTTTE
+1454 
-1460 DSANHNGF
+1460 
-1468 TNVGKIKGEDGKSA
+1468 
-1482 TQYYIHTAWMK
+1482 
-1493 AADGTGF
+1493 
-1500 TVDNPNGLAY
+1500 
-1510 PYIGTLVD
+1510 
-1518 TNEKDS
+1518 
-1524 SNWRDYKWTYVK
+1524 
-1536 GDDGLPGVD
+1536 
-1545 GKTPSVISTSYRYAV
+1545 
-1560 TTTPTK
+1560 
-1566 PADSLWQTTMPDPSK
+1566 
-1581 NEGRFLWTK
+1581 
-1590 TTTTWSTGDTTDT
+1590 
-1603 FACTYIGKDG
+1603 
-1613 KNGTSV
+1613 
-1619 TIKGTLSGTT
+1619 
-1629 QLPASGTAGDAYIIN
+1629 
-1644 GYLWVYSGT
+1644 
-1653 TTEDSTN
+1653 
-1660 HNGFTNVGKIKGED
+1660 
-1674 GKSATQYYIHTAWM
+1674 
-1688 KAADGT
+1688 
-1694 GFTVDNPGGLAYPYV
+1694 
-1709 GTLIDTN
+1709 
-1716 DKDSTNWR
+1716 NWR
-1724 DYKWAYVKGENGKN
+1724 DYKWAYVKGETG
-1738 GADGKDGKTPSIM
+1738 
-1751 STTYKYAVT
+1751 
-1760 ATAVKPA
+1760 
-1767 DNAWQTT
+1767 
-1774 MPDPSKNEGKFMW
+1774 SK
-1787 TKTTTT
+1787 
-1793 WSTGDTTDTFTCTYI
+1793 GD
-1808 GKDGENGTSV
+1808 
-1818 TIKGTFSST
+1818 
-1827 TQLPTSGTAGDGYI
+1827 
-1841 INGYLWVYT
+1841 
-1850 GTSLENAT
+1850 
-1858 NHNGFTN
+1858 
-1865 VGKIKGEDGK
+1865 
-1875 SATQY
+1875 
-1880 YIHTAWMK
+1880 
-1888 DANGTGFTT
+1888 
-1897 TNPQGAAYPYIGT
+1897 
-1910 LVDTN
+1910 
-1915 EKDSA
+1915 
-1920 NWREYKWI
+1920 
-1928 YIKGDPGNDGQP
+1928 KGDPGNDGKPGKDGQP
-1940 GKDGTNGTNGKDAVE
+1940 GKDGTNGTDGKDAVE

-1979 TSKIYVYRGGA
+1979 TAKIYVYRGGA
-1990 NVSTQP
+1990 NVSAQP

-2033 SVTSGYVAVQ
+2033 SVTSGYIAVQ
-2043 FTYDG
+2043 LTYDG

-2069 ANNKELSTKYTELSN
+2069 ANNKELSSKYTELTN
-2084 KQTQTAKDVSG
+2084 KQAQTAKDVTD
-2095 LQTTLNGVPIKT
+2095 LQTTLNGVPIK
-2107 SNDLTKYTSEI
+2107 NNDDLTKYTSEI

-2133 VRSGRNMLL
+2133 VRTGRNMLL
-2142 GSNFHRQGYGYVPN
+2142 GSDFHRQGYGYAPN
-2156 GTAFTESNLKIRT
+2156 GTAFTESDLKIRT
-2169 YDGFADCN
+2169 YDGFAGCN
-2177 SMFIEQTAIGNSYAG
+2177 SLFIEQTSIGNSYAG
-2192 VRWTDVPVTGGKT
+2192 VRWSDVPVTGGKT

-2217 TFGARCSIIVHEYAG
+2217 TFGDRCSIIVHEYAG

-2256 RKKAITVT
+2256 RKKAVTVT

-2319 ALTKNATTIAQ
+2319 ALTKNATALAQ
-2330 DGSTASIAGLFGSV
+2330 DGSTASIAGLY
-2344 VTGTD
+2344 GTVIKGEE
-2349 GVAMVERDAQATK
+2349 GVATVERDAQATK

-2367 VIQGYLK
+2367 VVQGYLK

-2406 SELYTGKTSIYSKDN
+2406 SELYSGKVSIYSQDN

-2441 WMHFRLSADWTDSTG
+2441 WVHFRLSADWTDSTG

-2465 GNSTGNSIR
+2465 GNGTGNSIR

-2514 ITNERITLDA
+2514 ITNGRITLDA

-2538 ITDSTSYVSVD
+2538 ITDSTSYVDVD
-2549 GTLWT
+2549 GTLWS
-2554 PDEVGELKKSGKNLM
+2554 PNDVGELVNTKKNL
-2569 TTDGGVFAPI
+2569 TTTGGGVFAPI

-2591 TDPSALGATGIN
+2591 ADPSAFDLVIN
-2603 PSPALVALPMYD
+2603 PSPALVTLPMYD

-2678 PRLLSLDNYK
+2678 PRLLALDNYK
-2688 YATPTIT
+2688 YAYPTIT

-2704 SATAEWFKG
+2704 SATDEWFKG

-2733 ELVSVITMWQT
+2733 ELVSVITMWKT
-2744 GTNTAEPYLAWY
+2744 GTNTAVPYLAWY
-2756 VVGGNNMDWLSKRIA
+2756 VVGGSNIDWLDKLISIRPA
-2771 VNPSDSAYN
+2771 DSAYN
-2780 RYDGYFESEITGGQN
+2780 GYDGYFEQEITGGQN
-2795 FGVGSIDKYR
+2795 FGVDSIDKYR

-2816 DYATGLAEQTVLV
+2816 GYVDGLAAQTVVV
-2829 TLSAGEA
+2829 TLSANES
-2836 PYISV
+2836 PYLSV
-2841 E
+2841 Q

>member
-18 YIERNA
+18 YIELNA
-24 LNNPNFIQASC
+24 LNNPDFIQASC

-81 PRDLNSTTTAW
+81 PRDLNSATTAW

-110 QVGDEKYY
+110 QVGDERFY

-148 SSDEALAAGPTDTAW
+148 SSDEALAAGPTDTDW
-163 YEYNQVSPLVTFLKD
+163 YEYSQASQLVTFLKD
-178 LTMKAGTKFRTLY
+178 LTMKAGTKFRSLY
-191 AQVLTV
+191 AKALTV

-259 LADVFGNTILH
+259 LADVFGNTVLR

-276 SNATIGGDL
+276 GNATIGGTL
-285 NVKGYATLTDVVVD
+285 GVTGNATLTDVVVD

-367 IMRVVDVLDESK
+367 IMKVVDVLNDSK
-379 AVIAYKCYALADDGT
+379 VVIAYKCYALADDGT

-416 GDTNNLANRY
+416 GDTANLANRY

-437 TLNDG
+437 TLSDG

-472 WNGHP
+472 WNGQP
-477 LVFGNVAIEVGS
+477 LVFGNVAIEVVS
-489 KGGMESFATVV
+489 YGGMQSFATVV

-513 AIASRVFYGYEPAAD
+513 AIASRVFYGYEPSAD

-533 APLPYDVIVQ
+533 APMPYDVIVQ

-556 IKHTTSVEDGVDAAN
+556 IKLTTSVEDGVDAAN
-571 APASAMYHNMGAPY
+571 APSIAMYHNMGAPY
-585 KVGGVVNPYQWKTLT
+585 KVGGGVNPYQWKTLT

-628 PITVSYEIN
+628 PITVSYEIKGS
-637 ASTDFIIR
+637 ADFIIR

-654 TDMTFTVTKRM
+654 TDMTFTVTKRT
-665 GSKVEDVTATVN
+665 GSKTVDATATVN
-677 LFADYTTTDGATKAD
+677 LFADYTTTDGVSNAD

-698 SDLSVSFYTLA
+698 SDLGVSFYTLS
-709 SVAIK
+709 SVTIK
-714 AKDKSGGD
+714 AKDKSGGY
-722 TLANLS
+722 TLATLS
-728 IPVLSDGEQGSAG
+728 IPVLSDGAN
-741 AQGKPGQDGKNG
+741 GK
-753 VDGKDGKTPSIMSTT
+753 
-768 YKYAVTA
+768 
-775 TAVKPADNAWQTT
+775 
-788 MPDPSKNEGKF
+788 
-799 MWTKTTTTWST
+799 
-810 GDATDTFTC
+810 
-819 TYIGK
+819 
-824 DGENGT
+824 NGT
-830 SVTIKGTFD
+830 SVTIKGSLD
-839 SVSQLPTSGAGGD
+839 SVDHLPTTGKENES
-852 GYIINGYLWVYTGT
+852 YIIAGDLWAYTGT
-866 SAEDSANHNGFTNV
+866 SKEDAENHNGFTNM
-880 GKIKGEDGK
+880 GRIKGEDGK
-889 SATQYYIHTAWMKAA
+889 PAVQYYIHQAWMKA
-904 DGTGFTIANP
+904 N
-914 QGTAY
+914 
-919 PYIGTLI
+919 
-926 DTNDKDS
+926 
-933 TNWRDYKWTYV
+933 
-944 KGENGTDG
+944 
-952 KTPTVQSSEH
+952 
-962 KYAVTATP
+962 
-970 VKPSDTAWHPTMPDP
+970 
-985 SKNEG
+985 
-990 KFMWVKTTI
+990 
-999 TWSVGN
+999 
-1005 VTESFSCTY
+1005 
-1014 IGKDGE
+1014 
-1020 NGTSVTIKGT
+1020 
-1030 LASTSHL
+1030 
-1037 PVSGT
+1037 
-1042 AGDGYIINGDLW
+1042 
-1054 VHTGT
+1054 
-1059 STEDSSNHNGF
+1059 
-1070 TNVGKIKGE
+1070 
-1079 DGKSATQYYIHT
+1079 
-1091 AWMKDADGTGF
+1091 DGTGF
-1102 TVNNPQGLAYPY
+1102 TVENPNGAAYPY

-1120 ANDTDS
+1120 ANEKAS
-1126 SNWQDYKWT
+1126 INW
-1135 YIKGN
+1135 
-1140 DGADGKDGKTPSVVS
+1140 S
-1155 TTYKY
+1155 
-1160 AVTATAAKPTD
+1160 
-1171 NAWQATMPDP
+1171 
-1181 SKNEGKFLWTKTTIS
+1181 
-1196 WSTGETTDTFTCTYI
+1196 
-1211 GKDGKNGT
+1211 
-1219 SVTIKQ
+1219 
-1225 TLSNIS
+1225 
-1231 FLPTS
+1231 
-1236 ATAGDGYIIDG
+1236 
-1247 YLWIYTGTTTED
+1247 
-1259 SANHNGFTNVGKIKG
+1259 
-1274 EDGKSATQYYIHT
+1274 
-1287 AWMKDANGTD
+1287 
-1297 FTVENPQGVAYPYI
+1297 
-1311 GTLVDTNE
+1311 
-1319 KDSSNWH
+1319 
-1326 DYKWTYVKGEN
+1326 
-1337 GLDGKP
+1337 
-1343 GVDGKDGDTPSVV
+1343 
-1356 STTYLYAVTATPAKP
+1356 
-1371 FDADWQT
+1371 
-1378 SMPDPSKNEGKFL
+1378 
-1391 WTKATITWSTGD
+1391 
-1403 ITNTIACTYIGK
+1403 
-1415 DGENGTSVTIKGTFS
+1415 
-1430 STSQLPSSG
+1430 
-1439 TAGDGYII
+1439 
-1447 GGYLWVY
+1447 
-1454 TGTTTE
+1454 
-1460 DSANHNGF
+1460 
-1468 TNVGKIKGEDGKSA
+1468 
-1482 TQYYIHTAWMK
+1482 
-1493 AADGTGF
+1493 
-1500 TVDNPNGLAY
+1500 
-1510 PYIGTLVD
+1510 
-1518 TNEKDS
+1518 
-1524 SNWRDYKWTYVK
+1524 DYKWTYVK
-1536 GDDGLPGVD
+1536 GDDVTISSKSVTYAISAD
-1545 GKTPSVISTSYRYAV
+1545 GINHPSVWSSNIIEAT
-1560 TTTPTK
+1560 
-1566 PADSLWQTTMPDPSK
+1566 
-1581 NEGRFLWTK
+1581 NENPYLWTR
-1590 TTTTWSTGDTTDT
+1590 TLV
-1603 FACTYIGKDG
+1603 TYKDCLGEHPVISYSVSHKGKDG
-1613 KNGTSV
+1613 QN
-1619 TIKGTLSGTT
+1619 
-1629 QLPASGTAGDAYIIN
+1629 
-1644 GYLWVYSGT
+1644 
-1653 TTEDSTN
+1653 
-1660 HNGFTNVGKIKGED
+1660 
-1674 GKSATQYYIHTAWM
+1674 
-1688 KAADGT
+1688 
-1694 GFTVDNPGGLAYPYV
+1694 
-1709 GTLIDTN
+1709 
-1716 DKDSTNWR
+1716 
-1724 DYKWAYVKGENGKN
+1724 
-1738 GADGKDGKTPSIM
+1738 
-1751 STTYKYAVT
+1751 
-1760 ATAVKPA
+1760 
-1767 DNAWQTT
+1767 
-1774 MPDPSKNEGKFMW
+1774 
-1787 TKTTTT
+1787 
-1793 WSTGDTTDTFTCTYI
+1793 
-1808 GKDGENGTSV
+1808 
-1818 TIKGTFSST
+1818 
-1827 TQLPTSGTAGDGYI
+1827 
-1841 INGYLWVYT
+1841 
-1850 GTSLENAT
+1850 
-1858 NHNGFTN
+1858 
-1865 VGKIKGEDGK
+1865 
-1875 SATQY
+1875 
-1880 YIHTAWMK
+1880 
-1888 DANGTGFTT
+1888 
-1897 TNPQGAAYPYIGT
+1897 
-1910 LVDTN
+1910 
-1915 EKDSA
+1915 
-1920 NWREYKWI
+1920 
-1928 YIKGDPGNDGQP
+1928 GDP
-1940 GKDGTNGTNGKDAVE
+1940 GTNGKDAVE

-1968 TDGVVPTDTSK
+1968 TDGVVPTNTSK
-1979 TSKIYVYRGGA
+1979 TAKIYVYRGGV
-1990 NVSTQP
+1990 NVSAKP

-2027 KKDGGV
+2027 KKDVGV

-2043 FTYDG
+2043 LTYDG

-2069 ANNKELSTKYTELSN
+2069 ANNTELSSKYTELSN
-2084 KQTQTAKDVSG
+2084 KQTQTDKDVAN
-2095 LQTTLNGVPIKT
+2095 LQTTVNGVPIKT

-2142 GSNFHRQGYGYVPN
+2142 GSDFHRQGYGYAPN

-2169 YDGFADCN
+2169 YDGFAGCN
-2177 SMFIEQTAIGNSYAG
+2177 SLFIEQTAIGNSYAG
-2192 VRWTDVPVTGGKT
+2192 VRWSDVPVTGGKT

-2217 TFGARCSIIVHEYAG
+2217 SFGDRCSIIVHEYAG

-2256 RKKAITVT
+2256 RKKAVTVT

-2292 EGTESNGWTL
+2292 EGTERNGWTL

-2319 ALTKNATTIAQ
+2319 ALTKNAAALAQ
-2330 DGSTASIAGLFGSV
+2330 DGSTASIAGLY
-2344 VTGTD
+2344 GTVIKGED
-2349 GVAMVERDAQATK
+2349 GVATVERDAQATK

-2367 VIQGYLK
+2367 VVQGYLK

-2406 SELYTGKTSIYSKDN
+2406 SELYSGKVSIYSQEN

-2441 WMHFRLSADWTDSTG
+2441 WVHFRLAADWTDSTG

-2465 GNSTGNSIR
+2465 GKGTGNSIR

-2514 ITNERITLDA
+2514 ITNGLITLDA

-2538 ITDSTSYVSVD
+2538 ITDSTSYVDVD
-2549 GTLWT
+2549 GTLWS
-2554 PDEVGELKKSGKNLM
+2554 PNDVGELVNTKKNLM
-2569 TTDGGVFAPI
+2569 TGNGGVFAPI
-2579 DMTTIKSLQIQT
+2579 DMTSIKSLQIQT
-2591 TDPSALGATGIN
+2591 ADPSAFGATGIN
-2603 PSPALVALPMYD
+2603 PSPALVTLPMYD
-2615 AVNLGCGVTIPAY
+2615 AVDLGCGITIPAY

-2656 ANNNYTALRQNI
+2656 ANSKYTELRQNI
-2668 ANAAV
+2668 ANVAV

-2678 PRLLSLDNYK
+2678 PRLLALDNYK
-2688 YATPTIT
+2688 YASPTIT

-2733 ELVSVITMWQT
+2733 ELVSVITMWKT

-2756 VVGGNNMDWLSKRIA
+2756 IVGGSNIDWLDKLISIRPA
-2771 VNPSDSAYN
+2771 DSAYN
-2780 RYDGYFESEITGGQN
+2780 GYEGYFEQEITGGQN
-2795 FGVGSIDKYR
+2795 FGVGSLDKYR

-2816 DYATGLAEQTVLV
+2816 GYVDGLAAQTVVV
-2829 TLSAGEA
+2829 TLSANEA
-2836 PYISV
+2836 PYLSV
-2841 E
+2841 Q

>member
-18 YIERNA
+18 YIELNA
-24 LNNPNFIQASC
+24 LNNPDFIQASC

-76 IYAAI
+76 IYVAI
-81 PRDLNSTTTAW
+81 PRDLNSATTAW

-163 YEYNQVSPLVTFLKD
+163 YEYSQVSQLVTFLKD
-178 LTMKAGTKFRTLY
+178 LTMKAGTKFRSLY
-191 AQVLTV
+191 AQALTV
-197 VKGGSITFEG
+197 VKGGNITFEG

-218 TPVDSEDRIV
+218 TPIDSEDRIV

-276 SNATIGGDL
+276 GNATIGGDL
-285 NVKGYATLTDVVVD
+285 NVKGNATLTDVVVD

-332 IDYLTARTKFFAASA
+332 IDYLTARIKFFAASA

-367 IMRVVDVLDESK
+367 IMKVVDVLNESK

-416 GDTNNLANRY
+416 GDTANLANRY

-437 TLNDG
+437 TLSDG

-452 KKTFVGNE
+452 KKTFVGND

-477 LVFGNVAIEVGS
+477 LVFGNVAIEVRS
-489 KGGMESFATVV
+489 KGGMQSFATVV
-500 ADYEGLTNDESGT
+500 ADYEGLTNDESGN
-513 AIASRVFYGYEPAAD
+513 AISSRVFYGYEPAAD
-528 GGEPD
+528 GGDPD
-533 APLPYDVIVQ
+533 APMPYDVIVQ

-556 IKHTTSVEDGVDAAN
+556 IKLTTSVEDGVDAAN
-571 APASAMYHNMGAPY
+571 APSIAMYHNMGAPY
-585 KVGGVVNPYQWKTLT
+585 KVGGGVNPYQWKTLT

-637 ASTDFIIR
+637 ASADFIIR

-654 TDMTFTVTKRM
+654 TDITFAVTKRM
-665 GSKVEDVTATVN
+665 GNNVEDFTANAN
-677 LFADYTTTDGATKAD
+677 LFADYTTTDGVSNAD

-698 SDLSVSFYTLA
+698 SDLGVSFYALA
-709 SVAIK
+709 SVSVK

-722 TLANLS
+722 TLATLS
-728 IPVLSDGEQGSAG
+728 IPVLSDGAQGSAG
-741 AQGKPGQDGKNG
+741 AQGQPGQDGKNG
-753 VDGKDGKTPSIMSTT
+753 VDGKDGKDGKTPSVMSTT

-775 TAVKPADNAWQTT
+775 TPVKPSDNAWQTT

-839 SVSQLPTSGAGGD
+839 SVDQLPTTGKENES
-852 GYIINGYLWVYTGT
+852 YIIAGDLWAYTGT
-866 SAEDSANHNGFTNV
+866 SKEDAENHNGFTNM
-880 GKIKGEDGK
+880 GRIKGEDGK

-933 TNWRDYKWTYV
+933 TNWRDY
-944 KGENGTDG
+944 N
-952 KTPTVQSSEH
+952 
-962 KYAVTATP
+962 
-970 VKPSDTAWHPTMPDP
+970 
-985 SKNEG
+985 
-990 KFMWVKTTI
+990 
-999 TWSVGN
+999 
-1005 VTESFSCTY
+1005 
-1014 IGKDGE
+1014 
-1020 NGTSVTIKGT
+1020 
-1030 LASTSHL
+1030 
-1037 PVSGT
+1037 
-1042 AGDGYIINGDLW
+1042 
-1054 VHTGT
+1054 
-1059 STEDSSNHNGF
+1059 
-1070 TNVGKIKGE
+1070 
-1079 DGKSATQYYIHT
+1079 
-1091 AWMKDADGTGF
+1091 
-1102 TVNNPQGLAYPY
+1102 
-1114 IGTLVD
+1114 
-1120 ANDTDS
+1120 
-1126 SNWQDYKWT
+1126 
-1135 YIKGN
+1135 
-1140 DGADGKDGKTPSVVS
+1140 
-1155 TTYKY
+1155 
-1160 AVTATAAKPTD
+1160 
-1171 NAWQATMPDP
+1171 
-1181 SKNEGKFLWTKTTIS
+1181 
-1196 WSTGETTDTFTCTYI
+1196 
-1211 GKDGKNGT
+1211 
-1219 SVTIKQ
+1219 
-1225 TLSNIS
+1225 
-1231 FLPTS
+1231 
-1236 ATAGDGYIIDG
+1236 
-1247 YLWIYTGTTTED
+1247 
-1259 SANHNGFTNVGKIKG
+1259 
-1274 EDGKSATQYYIHT
+1274 
-1287 AWMKDANGTD
+1287 
-1297 FTVENPQGVAYPYI
+1297 
-1311 GTLVDTNE
+1311 
-1319 KDSSNWH
+1319 
-1326 DYKWTYVKGEN
+1326 
-1337 GLDGKP
+1337 
-1343 GVDGKDGDTPSVV
+1343 
-1356 STTYLYAVTATPAKP
+1356 
-1371 FDADWQT
+1371 
-1378 SMPDPSKNEGKFL
+1378 
-1391 WTKATITWSTGD
+1391 
-1403 ITNTIACTYIGK
+1403 
-1415 DGENGTSVTIKGTFS
+1415 
-1430 STSQLPSSG
+1430 
-1439 TAGDGYII
+1439 
-1447 GGYLWVY
+1447 
-1454 TGTTTE
+1454 
-1460 DSANHNGF
+1460 
-1468 TNVGKIKGEDGKSA
+1468 
-1482 TQYYIHTAWMK
+1482 
-1493 AADGTGF
+1493 
-1500 TVDNPNGLAY
+1500 
-1510 PYIGTLVD
+1510 
-1518 TNEKDS
+1518 
-1524 SNWRDYKWTYVK
+1524 WTYVK
-1536 GDDGLPGVD
+1536 GDTG
-1545 GKTPSVISTSYRYAV
+1545 
-1560 TTTPTK
+1560 
-1566 PADSLWQTTMPDPSK
+1566 SK
-1581 NEGRFLWTK
+1581 
-1590 TTTTWSTGDTTDT
+1590 GD
-1603 FACTYIGKDG
+1603 
-1613 KNGTSV
+1613 
-1619 TIKGTLSGTT
+1619 KGDQG
-1629 QLPASGTAGDAYIIN
+1629 
-1644 GYLWVYSGT
+1644 
-1653 TTEDSTN
+1653 E
-1660 HNGFTNVGKIKGED
+1660 KGEK
-1674 GKSATQYYIHTAWM
+1674 GEQGEKGERGEQ
-1688 KAADGT
+1688 
-1694 GFTVDNPGGLAYPYV
+1694 GLQ
-1709 GTLIDTN
+1709 G
-1716 DKDSTNWR
+1716 
-1724 DYKWAYVKGENGKN
+1724 VKG
-1738 GADGKDGKTPSIM
+1738 D
-1751 STTYKYAVT
+1751 
-1760 ATAVKPA
+1760 
-1767 DNAWQTT
+1767 
-1774 MPDPSKNEGKFMW
+1774 
-1787 TKTTTT
+1787 
-1793 WSTGDTTDTFTCTYI
+1793 
-1808 GKDGENGTSV
+1808 
-1818 TIKGTFSST
+1818 
-1827 TQLPTSGTAGDGYI
+1827 
-1841 INGYLWVYT
+1841 
-1850 GTSLENAT
+1850 
-1858 NHNGFTN
+1858 
-1865 VGKIKGEDGK
+1865 KGEKGDKG
-1875 SATQY
+1875 
-1880 YIHTAWMK
+1880 
-1888 DANGTGFTT
+1888 D
-1897 TNPQGAAYPYIGT
+1897 QGLKGDQG
-1910 LVDTN
+1910 VKGD
-1915 EKDSA
+1915 
-1920 NWREYKWI
+1920 
-1928 YIKGDPGNDGQP
+1928 KGDPGNDGQP
-1940 GKDGTNGTNGKDAVE
+1940 GKDGTNGKDAVE

-1979 TSKIYVYRGGA
+1979 TAKIYVYRGGA
-1990 NVSTQP
+1990 NVSAQP

-2027 KKDGGV
+2027 KNDGGA

-2043 FTYDG
+2043 LTYDG

-2069 ANNKELSTKYTELSN
+2069 ANNKELSSKYTELTN
-2084 KQTQTAKDVSG
+2084 KQAQTAKDVTD
-2095 LQTTLNGVPIKT
+2095 LQTTLNGVPIK
-2107 SNDLTKYTSEI
+2107 SNDDLTKYTSEI

-2142 GSNFHRQGYGYVPN
+2142 GSDFHRQGYGYAPN
-2156 GTAFTESNLKIRT
+2156 GTAFTESALKIRT
-2169 YDGFADCN
+2169 YDGFASCN
-2177 SMFIEQTAIGNSYAG
+2177 SLFIEQTAIGNSYAG
-2192 VRWTDVPVTGGKT
+2192 VRWSDVPVAGGKT

-2217 TFGARCSIIVHEYAG
+2217 TFGDRCSIIVHEYAG
-2232 NGTTIAKNNSFTAL
+2232 NGTAIAKNNSFTAL
-2246 DADADPKGTW
+2246 DADTDPKGTW
-2256 RKKAITVT
+2256 RKKAVTVT

-2302 APADYG
+2302 APADYR
-2308 YIMGNRIVGSL
+2308 YIIGNRIVGSL
-2319 ALTKNATTIAQ
+2319 ALTKNAASLAQ
-2330 DGSTASIAGLFGSV
+2330 DGSTASIAGLY
-2344 VTGTD
+2344 GTVIKGED
-2349 GVAMVERDAQATK
+2349 GVATVERDAQANK

-2367 VIQGYLK
+2367 VVQGYLK

-2406 SELYTGKTSIYSKDN
+2406 SELYSGNVSIYSKEN

-2441 WMHFRLSADWTDSTG
+2441 WVHFRLSADWTDSTG

-2465 GNSTGNSIR
+2465 GNGTGNSIR
-2474 AQFRRPKLEACAAMT
+2474 AQFRRPKLEVCAAMT

-2500 DENISKKLR
+2500 DENISNKLR

-2514 ITNERITLDA
+2514 ITTDRITLDA

-2538 ITDSTSYVSVD
+2538 ITDSTSYVDMD
-2549 GTLWT
+2549 GTLWS
-2554 PDEVGELKKSGKNLM
+2554 PNDVGELVNTKKKLM
-2569 TTDGGVFAPI
+2569 TTGGGVFAPI
-2579 DMTTIKSLQIQT
+2579 DMMTIKSLQIQT
-2591 TDPSALGATGIN
+2591 ADPSLLSDGSPTSAY
-2603 PSPALVALPMYD
+2603 PALVTLPMYD
-2615 AVNLGCGVTIPAY
+2615 AVDLGCGITIPAY

-2643 AYGMWAKSASWGD
+2643 AYSMWAKSASWGD
-2656 ANNNYTALRQNI
+2656 ANNKYTALRNEI
-2668 ANAAV
+2668 ANTAV

-2733 ELVSVITMWQT
+2733 ELVSVITMWKT
-2744 GTNTAEPYLAWY
+2744 GTNTAVPYLAWY
-2756 VVGGNNMDWLSKRIA
+2756 VVGGSNIDWLDKLISIRPA
-2771 VNPSDSAYN
+2771 DSAYN
-2780 RYDGYFESEITGGQN
+2780 GYEGYFEQEITGGQH
-2795 FGVGSIDKYR
+2795 FGVGSLDKYR

-2816 DYATGLAEQTVLV
+2816 GYVDGLAAQTVVV
-2829 TLSAGEA
+2829 TLSTNEA
-2836 PYISV
+2836 PYLSV
-2841 E
+2841 Q

>member
-18 YIERNA
+18 YIELNA
-24 LNNPNFIQASC
+24 LNNPDFIQASC

-81 PRDLNSTTTAW
+81 PRDLNSATTAW

-110 QVGDEKYY
+110 QVGDERFY

-148 SSDEALAAGPTDTAW
+148 SSDEALAAGPTDTDW
-163 YEYNQVSPLVTFLKD
+163 YEYSQASQLVTFLKD
-178 LTMKAGTKFRTLY
+178 LTMKAGTKFRSLY
-191 AQVLTV
+191 AKALTV

-259 LADVFGNTILH
+259 LADVFGNTVLR

-276 SNATIGGDL
+276 GNATIGGTL
-285 NVKGYATLTDVVVD
+285 GVTGNATLTDVVVD

-367 IMRVVDVLDESK
+367 IMKVVDVLNESK
-379 AVIAYKCYALADDGT
+379 VVIAYKCYALADDGT

-416 GDTNNLANRY
+416 GDTANLANRY

-437 TLNDG
+437 TLSDG

-452 KKTFVGNE
+452 KKTFVGND
-460 AVVPIGSTQVIG
+460 AVVPVGSTQVIG
-472 WNGHP
+472 WNGQP
-477 LVFGNVAIEVGS
+477 LVFGNVAIEVVS
-489 KGGMESFATVV
+489 DGGMQSFATVV

-533 APLPYDVIVQ
+533 APMPYDVIVQ

-556 IKHTTSVEDGVDAAN
+556 IKLTTSVEDGVDASN
-571 APASAMYHNMGAPY
+571 APSIAMYHNMGAPY
-585 KVGGVVNPYQWKTLT
+585 KVGGGVNPYQWKTLT

-628 PITVSYEIN
+628 PITVSYEIKGS
-637 ASTDFIIR
+637 ADFIIR

-654 TDMTFTVTKRM
+654 TDMTFTVTKRT
-665 GSKVEDVTATVN
+665 GSKTEDATATVN
-677 LFADYTTTDGATKAD
+677 LFADYTTTDGVSNAD

-698 SDLSVSFYTLA
+698 SDIGVSFYTLS
-709 SVAIK
+709 SVTIK
-714 AKDKSGGD
+714 AKDKSGGY
-722 TLANLS
+722 TLATLS
-728 IPVLSDGEQGSAG
+728 IPVLSDGAN
-741 AQGKPGQDGKNG
+741 GK
-753 VDGKDGKTPSIMSTT
+753 
-768 YKYAVTA
+768 
-775 TAVKPADNAWQTT
+775 
-788 MPDPSKNEGKF
+788 
-799 MWTKTTTTWST
+799 
-810 GDATDTFTC
+810 
-819 TYIGK
+819 
-824 DGENGT
+824 NGT
-830 SVTIKGTFD
+830 SVTIKGSLD
-839 SVSQLPTSGAGGD
+839 SVDHLPTTGKENES
-852 GYIINGYLWVYTGT
+852 YIIAGDLWAYTGT
-866 SAEDSANHNGFTNV
+866 SKEDAENHNGFTNM
-880 GKIKGEDGK
+880 GRIKGEDGK
-889 SATQYYIHTAWMKAA
+889 PAVQYYIHQAWMKA
-904 DGTGFTIANP
+904 N
-914 QGTAY
+914 
-919 PYIGTLI
+919 
-926 DTNDKDS
+926 
-933 TNWRDYKWTYV
+933 
-944 KGENGTDG
+944 
-952 KTPTVQSSEH
+952 
-962 KYAVTATP
+962 
-970 VKPSDTAWHPTMPDP
+970 
-985 SKNEG
+985 
-990 KFMWVKTTI
+990 
-999 TWSVGN
+999 
-1005 VTESFSCTY
+1005 
-1014 IGKDGE
+1014 
-1020 NGTSVTIKGT
+1020 
-1030 LASTSHL
+1030 
-1037 PVSGT
+1037 
-1042 AGDGYIINGDLW
+1042 
-1054 VHTGT
+1054 
-1059 STEDSSNHNGF
+1059 
-1070 TNVGKIKGE
+1070 
-1079 DGKSATQYYIHT
+1079 
-1091 AWMKDADGTGF
+1091 DGTGF
-1102 TVNNPQGLAYPY
+1102 TVENPNGAAYPY

-1120 ANDTDS
+1120 ANEKAS
-1126 SNWQDYKWT
+1126 INW
-1135 YIKGN
+1135 
-1140 DGADGKDGKTPSVVS
+1140 S
-1155 TTYKY
+1155 
-1160 AVTATAAKPTD
+1160 
-1171 NAWQATMPDP
+1171 
-1181 SKNEGKFLWTKTTIS
+1181 
-1196 WSTGETTDTFTCTYI
+1196 
-1211 GKDGKNGT
+1211 
-1219 SVTIKQ
+1219 
-1225 TLSNIS
+1225 
-1231 FLPTS
+1231 
-1236 ATAGDGYIIDG
+1236 
-1247 YLWIYTGTTTED
+1247 
-1259 SANHNGFTNVGKIKG
+1259 
-1274 EDGKSATQYYIHT
+1274 
-1287 AWMKDANGTD
+1287 
-1297 FTVENPQGVAYPYI
+1297 
-1311 GTLVDTNE
+1311 
-1319 KDSSNWH
+1319 
-1326 DYKWTYVKGEN
+1326 
-1337 GLDGKP
+1337 
-1343 GVDGKDGDTPSVV
+1343 
-1356 STTYLYAVTATPAKP
+1356 
-1371 FDADWQT
+1371 
-1378 SMPDPSKNEGKFL
+1378 
-1391 WTKATITWSTGD
+1391 
-1403 ITNTIACTYIGK
+1403 
-1415 DGENGTSVTIKGTFS
+1415 
-1430 STSQLPSSG
+1430 
-1439 TAGDGYII
+1439 
-1447 GGYLWVY
+1447 
-1454 TGTTTE
+1454 
-1460 DSANHNGF
+1460 
-1468 TNVGKIKGEDGKSA
+1468 
-1482 TQYYIHTAWMK
+1482 
-1493 AADGTGF
+1493 
-1500 TVDNPNGLAY
+1500 
-1510 PYIGTLVD
+1510 
-1518 TNEKDS
+1518 
-1524 SNWRDYKWTYVK
+1524 DYKWTYVK
-1536 GDDGLPGVD
+1536 GDDVTISSKSVTYAISAD
-1545 GKTPSVISTSYRYAV
+1545 GINHPSVWSSNIIEATNEKPYLWTRTLVTYKDCLGEHPVTSYSV
-1560 TTTPTK
+1560 SHK
-1566 PADSLWQTTMPDPSK
+1566 
-1581 NEGRFLWTK
+1581 
-1590 TTTTWSTGDTTDT
+1590 
-1603 FACTYIGKDG
+1603 GKDG
-1613 KNGTSV
+1613 QN
-1619 TIKGTLSGTT
+1619 
-1629 QLPASGTAGDAYIIN
+1629 
-1644 GYLWVYSGT
+1644 
-1653 TTEDSTN
+1653 
-1660 HNGFTNVGKIKGED
+1660 
-1674 GKSATQYYIHTAWM
+1674 
-1688 KAADGT
+1688 
-1694 GFTVDNPGGLAYPYV
+1694 
-1709 GTLIDTN
+1709 
-1716 DKDSTNWR
+1716 
-1724 DYKWAYVKGENGKN
+1724 
-1738 GADGKDGKTPSIM
+1738 
-1751 STTYKYAVT
+1751 
-1760 ATAVKPA
+1760 
-1767 DNAWQTT
+1767 
-1774 MPDPSKNEGKFMW
+1774 
-1787 TKTTTT
+1787 
-1793 WSTGDTTDTFTCTYI
+1793 
-1808 GKDGENGTSV
+1808 
-1818 TIKGTFSST
+1818 
-1827 TQLPTSGTAGDGYI
+1827 
-1841 INGYLWVYT
+1841 
-1850 GTSLENAT
+1850 
-1858 NHNGFTN
+1858 
-1865 VGKIKGEDGK
+1865 
-1875 SATQY
+1875 
-1880 YIHTAWMK
+1880 
-1888 DANGTGFTT
+1888 
-1897 TNPQGAAYPYIGT
+1897 
-1910 LVDTN
+1910 
-1915 EKDSA
+1915 
-1920 NWREYKWI
+1920 
-1928 YIKGDPGNDGQP
+1928 GDP
-1940 GKDGTNGTNGKDAVE
+1940 GTNGKDAVE
-1955 FVIKDAPMVFDTA
+1955 FVIKDAPMVFDTD

-1979 TSKIYVYRGGA
+1979 TAKIYVYRGGV
-1990 NVSTQP
+1990 NVSAQP

-2043 FTYDG
+2043 LTYDG

-2069 ANNKELSTKYTELSN
+2069 ANNTELSSKYTELSN
-2084 KQTQTAKDVSG
+2084 KQTQTDKDVAN
-2095 LQTTLNGVPIKT
+2095 LQTTVNGVPIKT

-2142 GSNFHRQGYGYVPN
+2142 GSDFHRQGYGYAPN

-2169 YDGFADCN
+2169 YDGFAGCN
-2177 SMFIEQTAIGNSYAG
+2177 SLFIEQTAIGNSYAG
-2192 VRWTDVPVTGGKT
+2192 VRWSDVPVTGGKT

-2217 TFGARCSIIVHEYAG
+2217 SFGDRCSIIVHEYAG

-2256 RKKAITVT
+2256 RKKAVTVT

-2292 EGTESNGWTL
+2292 EGTERNGWTL

-2319 ALTKNATTIAQ
+2319 ALTKNAAALAQ
-2330 DGSTASIAGLFGSV
+2330 DGSTASIAGLY
-2344 VTGTD
+2344 GTVIKGED
-2349 GVAMVERDAQATK
+2349 GVATVERDAQATK

-2367 VIQGYLK
+2367 VVQGYLK

-2406 SELYTGKTSIYSKDN
+2406 SELYSGKVSIYSQEN

-2441 WMHFRLSADWTDSTG
+2441 WVHFRLAADWTDSTG

-2465 GNSTGNSIR
+2465 GKGTGNSIR

-2514 ITNERITLDA
+2514 ITNGLITLDA

-2538 ITDSTSYVSVD
+2538 ITDSTSYVDVD
-2549 GTLWT
+2549 GTLWS
-2554 PDEVGELKKSGKNLM
+2554 PNDVGELVNTKKNLM
-2569 TTDGGVFAPI
+2569 TGNGGVFAPI
-2579 DMTTIKSLQIQT
+2579 DMTSIKSLQIQT
-2591 TDPSALGATGIN
+2591 ADPSAFGATGIN
-2603 PSPALVALPMYD
+2603 PSPALVTLPMYD
-2615 AVNLGCGVTIPAY
+2615 AVDLGCGITIPSY

-2656 ANNNYTALRQNI
+2656 ANSKYTELRQNI
-2668 ANAAV
+2668 ANVAV

-2678 PRLLSLDNYK
+2678 PRLLALDNYK
-2688 YATPTIT
+2688 YASPTIT

-2733 ELVSVITMWQT
+2733 ELVSVITMWKT

-2756 VVGGNNMDWLSKRIA
+2756 IVGGSNIDWLDKLISIRPA
-2771 VNPSDSAYN
+2771 DSAYN
-2780 RYDGYFESEITGGQN
+2780 GYEGYFEQEITGGQN
-2795 FGVGSIDKYR
+2795 FGVGSLDKYR

-2816 DYATGLAEQTVLV
+2816 GYVDGLAAQTVVV
-2829 TLSAGEA
+2829 TLSANEA
-2836 PYISV
+2836 PYLSV
-2841 E
+2841 Q

>member
-18 YIERNA
+18 YIELNA
-24 LNNPNFIQASC
+24 LNNPDFIQASC

-81 PRDLNSTTTAW
+81 PRDLNSATTAW

-110 QVGDEKYY
+110 QVGDERFY

-163 YEYNQVSPLVTFLKD
+163 YEYSQVSQLVTFLKD
-178 LTMKAGTKFRTLY
+178 LTMKAGTKFRSLY

-197 VKGGSITFEG
+197 VKGGNITFEG

-218 TPVDSEDRIV
+218 TPIDSEDRIV

-252 KDLQVRG
+252 KDLHVRG

-276 SNATIGGDL
+276 GNATIGGDL
-285 NVKGYATLTDVVVD
+285 NVNGNATLTDVVVD
-299 RVHDAKSTPAE
+299 RVHDAKSTTAE

-367 IMRVVDVLDESK
+367 IMKVVDVLNDSK
-379 AVIAYKCYALADDGT
+379 VVIAYKCYALADDGT

-416 GDTNNLANRY
+416 GDTDNLANRY

-437 TLNDG
+437 TLSDG

-477 LVFGNVAIEVGS
+477 LVFGNVAIEVVS
-489 KGGMESFATVV
+489 YGGMQSFATVV

-513 AIASRVFYGYEPAAD
+513 AIASRVFYGYEPSAD

-533 APLPYDVIVQ
+533 APMPYDVIVQ

-556 IKHTTSVEDGVDAAN
+556 IKLTTSVEDGVDAAN
-571 APASAMYHNMGAPY
+571 APSIAMYHNMGAPY
-585 KVGGVVNPYQWKTLT
+585 NVGEVVNPYQWKTLT

-628 PITVSYEIN
+628 PITVSYEIKG
-637 ASTDFIIR
+637 SSDFIIR

-654 TDMTFTVTKRM
+654 TDMTFTVIKRI
-665 GSKVEDVTATVN
+665 GSKMEDATATVN
-677 LFADYTTTDGATKAD
+677 LFADYTTIDGATNAD

-698 SDLSVSFYTLA
+698 SDLGVSFYALS
-709 SVAIK
+709 SVTIK
-714 AKDKSGGD
+714 AKDKSGGY
-722 TLANLS
+722 TLATLS
-728 IPVLSDGEQGSAG
+728 IPVLSDGAN
-741 AQGKPGQDGKNG
+741 GK
-753 VDGKDGKTPSIMSTT
+753 
-768 YKYAVTA
+768 
-775 TAVKPADNAWQTT
+775 
-788 MPDPSKNEGKF
+788 
-799 MWTKTTTTWST
+799 
-810 GDATDTFTC
+810 
-819 TYIGK
+819 
-824 DGENGT
+824 NGT
-830 SVTIKGTFD
+830 SVTIKGSID
-839 SVSQLPTSGAGGD
+839 SVDHLPTTGKENES
-852 GYIINGYLWVYTGT
+852 YIIAGDLWAYTGT
-866 SAEDSANHNGFTNV
+866 SKEDAENHNGFTNM
-880 GKIKGEDGK
+880 GRIKGEDGK
-889 SATQYYIHTAWMKAA
+889 PAVQYYIHQAWMKA
-904 DGTGFTIANP
+904 N
-914 QGTAY
+914 
-919 PYIGTLI
+919 
-926 DTNDKDS
+926 
-933 TNWRDYKWTYV
+933 
-944 KGENGTDG
+944 
-952 KTPTVQSSEH
+952 
-962 KYAVTATP
+962 
-970 VKPSDTAWHPTMPDP
+970 
-985 SKNEG
+985 
-990 KFMWVKTTI
+990 
-999 TWSVGN
+999 
-1005 VTESFSCTY
+1005 
-1014 IGKDGE
+1014 
-1020 NGTSVTIKGT
+1020 
-1030 LASTSHL
+1030 
-1037 PVSGT
+1037 
-1042 AGDGYIINGDLW
+1042 
-1054 VHTGT
+1054 
-1059 STEDSSNHNGF
+1059 
-1070 TNVGKIKGE
+1070 
-1079 DGKSATQYYIHT
+1079 
-1091 AWMKDADGTGF
+1091 DGTGF
-1102 TVNNPQGLAYPY
+1102 TVENPNGAAYPY

-1120 ANDTDS
+1120 ANEKAS
-1126 SNWQDYKWT
+1126 INW
-1135 YIKGN
+1135 
-1140 DGADGKDGKTPSVVS
+1140 S
-1155 TTYKY
+1155 
-1160 AVTATAAKPTD
+1160 
-1171 NAWQATMPDP
+1171 
-1181 SKNEGKFLWTKTTIS
+1181 
-1196 WSTGETTDTFTCTYI
+1196 
-1211 GKDGKNGT
+1211 
-1219 SVTIKQ
+1219 
-1225 TLSNIS
+1225 
-1231 FLPTS
+1231 
-1236 ATAGDGYIIDG
+1236 
-1247 YLWIYTGTTTED
+1247 
-1259 SANHNGFTNVGKIKG
+1259 
-1274 EDGKSATQYYIHT
+1274 
-1287 AWMKDANGTD
+1287 
-1297 FTVENPQGVAYPYI
+1297 
-1311 GTLVDTNE
+1311 
-1319 KDSSNWH
+1319 
-1326 DYKWTYVKGEN
+1326 
-1337 GLDGKP
+1337 
-1343 GVDGKDGDTPSVV
+1343 
-1356 STTYLYAVTATPAKP
+1356 
-1371 FDADWQT
+1371 
-1378 SMPDPSKNEGKFL
+1378 
-1391 WTKATITWSTGD
+1391 
-1403 ITNTIACTYIGK
+1403 
-1415 DGENGTSVTIKGTFS
+1415 
-1430 STSQLPSSG
+1430 
-1439 TAGDGYII
+1439 
-1447 GGYLWVY
+1447 
-1454 TGTTTE
+1454 
-1460 DSANHNGF
+1460 
-1468 TNVGKIKGEDGKSA
+1468 
-1482 TQYYIHTAWMK
+1482 
-1493 AADGTGF
+1493 
-1500 TVDNPNGLAY
+1500 
-1510 PYIGTLVD
+1510 
-1518 TNEKDS
+1518 
-1524 SNWRDYKWTYVK
+1524 DYKWTYVK
-1536 GDDGLPGVD
+1536 GDDVTISSKSVTYAISAD
-1545 GKTPSVISTSYRYAV
+1545 GINHPSV
-1560 TTTPTK
+1560 
-1566 PADSLWQTTMPDPSK
+1566 
-1581 NEGRFLWTK
+1581 
-1590 TTTTWSTGDTTDT
+1590 WSS
-1603 FACTYIGKDG
+1603 
-1613 KNGTSV
+1613 N
-1619 TIKGTLSGTT
+1619 
-1629 QLPASGTAGDAYIIN
+1629 II
-1644 GYLWVYSGT
+1644 
-1653 TTEDSTN
+1653 E
-1660 HNGFTNVGKIKGED
+1660 
-1674 GKSATQYYIHTAWM
+1674 A
-1688 KAADGT
+1688 
-1694 GFTVDNPGGLAYPYV
+1694 
-1709 GTLIDTN
+1709 
-1716 DKDSTNWR
+1716 
-1724 DYKWAYVKGENGKN
+1724 
-1738 GADGKDGKTPSIM
+1738 
-1751 STTYKYAVT
+1751 
-1760 ATAVKPA
+1760 
-1767 DNAWQTT
+1767 
-1774 MPDPSKNEGKFMW
+1774 
-1787 TKTTTT
+1787 
-1793 WSTGDTTDTFTCTYI
+1793 
-1808 GKDGENGTSV
+1808 
-1818 TIKGTFSST
+1818 
-1827 TQLPTSGTAGDGYI
+1827 
-1841 INGYLWVYT
+1841 
-1850 GTSLENAT
+1850 
-1858 NHNGFTN
+1858 
-1865 VGKIKGEDGK
+1865 
-1875 SATQY
+1875 
-1880 YIHTAWMK
+1880 
-1888 DANGTGFTT
+1888 
-1897 TNPQGAAYPYIGT
+1897 
-1910 LVDTN
+1910 TN
-1915 EKDSA
+1915 EKPYLWTRTLV
-1920 NWREYKWI
+1920 NYKDCLGEHPVI
-1928 YIKGDPGNDGQP
+1928 SYSVSHKGNDGQP
-1940 GKDGTNGTNGKDAVE
+1940 GKDGTNGKDAVE

-1968 TDGVVPTDTSK
+1968 TDGVVTTDTSK
-1979 TSKIYVYRGGA
+1979 TAKIYVYRGGA
-1990 NVSTQP
+1990 NVSAQP

-2069 ANNKELSTKYTELSN
+2069 ANNKELSSKYTEITN
-2084 KQTQTAKDVSG
+2084 KQTQTDKDVAN

-2142 GSNFHRQGYGYVPN
+2142 GSDFHRQGYGYAPN
-2156 GTAFTESNLKIRT
+2156 GTAFTDSNLKIRT
-2169 YDGFADCN
+2169 YDGFAGCN
-2177 SMFIEQTAIGNSYAG
+2177 SLFIEQKAIGNSYAG
-2192 VRWTDVPVTGGKT
+2192 VRWADVPVTGGKT

-2217 TFGARCSIIVHEYAG
+2217 TFGDRCSIIVHEYAG

-2256 RKKAITVT
+2256 RKKAVTVT

-2302 APADYG
+2302 APTDYG

-2319 ALTKNATTIAQ
+2319 ALTKNAAALAQ
-2330 DGSTASIAGLFGSV
+2330 DGSMASIAGLY
-2344 VTGTD
+2344 GTVIKGED
-2349 GVAMVERDAQATK
+2349 GVATVERDAQATK

-2367 VIQGYLK
+2367 VVQGYLK

-2406 SELYTGKTSIYSKDN
+2406 SELYSGNVSIYSKEN

-2441 WMHFRLSADWTDSTG
+2441 WVHFRLSADWTDATG

-2465 GNSTGNSIR
+2465 GNGTGNSIR

-2489 EYTDAQADYIE
+2489 EYTEVQDDYIE

-2514 ITNERITLDA
+2514 ITNGLITLDA

-2538 ITDSTSYVSVD
+2538 ITDSTSYVDVD
-2549 GTLWT
+2549 GTLWS
-2554 PDEVGELKKSGKNLM
+2554 PNDVGELVNTKKNLM
-2569 TTDGGVFAPI
+2569 TVGGVFAPI

-2591 TDPSALGATGIN
+2591 ADPSAFGATGIN
-2603 PSPALVALPMYD
+2603 PSPALVTLPMYD
-2615 AVNLGCGVTIPAY
+2615 SVDLGCGITIPSY

-2656 ANNNYTALRQNI
+2656 ANSKYTELRQNI

-2678 PRLLSLDNYK
+2678 PRLLALDNYK

-2713 GCFLN
+2713 CCFLN
-2718 GRRGRWIALLPGQEI
+2718 GRRGRWIALMPGQEI
-2733 ELVSVITMWQT
+2733 ELVSVITMWKT
-2744 GTNTAEPYLAWY
+2744 GTYTAVPYLAWY
-2756 VVGGNNMDWLSKRIA
+2756 VVGGSNIDWLDKLISIRPA
-2771 VNPSDSAYN
+2771 DSAYN
-2780 RYDGYFESEITGGQN
+2780 GYEGYFEQEITGGQH

-2816 DYATGLAEQTVLV
+2816 GYVDGLAAQTVVV
-2829 TLSAGEA
+2829 TLSANEA
-2836 PYISV
+2836 PYLSV
-2841 E
+2841 Q

>member
-18 YIERNA
+18 YIELNA
-24 LNNPNFIQASC
+24 LNNPDFIQASC

-81 PRDLNSTTTAW
+81 PRDLNSSTTAW

-98 EIDIYGKNAADE
+98 EIDVYGKNAADE

-118 YIFLQGILTSSGD
+118 YIFLQGIITSSGD
-131 NGTEKRDWKA
+131 NGTVQRDWKKGGSI
-141 DVVTGYL
+141 VYGYL

-163 YEYNQVSPLVTFLKD
+163 YEYSQVSQLVTFLKD
-178 LTMKAGTKFRTLY
+178 LTMKAGTKFRSLY
-191 AQVLTV
+191 AQALTV

-252 KDLQVRG
+252 NDLQVRG
-259 LADVFGNTILH
+259 LADVFGNTILR

-276 SNATIGGDL
+276 GNATIGGTL
-285 NVKGYATLTDVVVD
+285 GVTGNATLTDVVVD

-367 IMRVVDVLDESK
+367 IMKVVDVLNESK
-379 AVIAYKCYALADDGT
+379 VVIAYKCYALADDGT

-416 GDTNNLANRY
+416 GDTANLANRY

-460 AVVPIGSTQVIG
+460 AVVPIYSTQVIG

-477 LVFGNVAIEVGS
+477 LVFGNVAIEVVS
-489 KGGMESFATVV
+489 NGGMESFATVV
-500 ADYEGLTNDESGT
+500 ADYEGLTNDESGA
-513 AIASRVFYGYEPAAD
+513 AIASRVFNGYEPAAD

-556 IKHTTSVEDGVDAAN
+556 IKLTTSVEDGVDASN
-571 APASAMYHNMGAPY
+571 APSIAMYHNMGAPY
-585 KVGGVVNPYQWKTLT
+585 KMGGGVNPYQWKTLT

-628 PITVSYEIN
+628 PITVSYEIKGS
-637 ASTDFIIR
+637 ADFIIR

-654 TDMTFTVTKRM
+654 TEMTFTVTKRT
-665 GSKVEDVTATVN
+665 GSKTEDVTATVN
-677 LFADYTTTDGATKAD
+677 LFADYTTTDGVSNAD

-698 SDLSVSFYTLA
+698 SDLGVSFYALS
-709 SVAIK
+709 SVTIK

-722 TLANLS
+722 TLATLS
-728 IPVLSDGEQGSAG
+728 IPVLSDGE
-741 AQGKPGQDGKNG
+741 N
-753 VDGKDGKTPSIMSTT
+753 
-768 YKYAVTA
+768 
-775 TAVKPADNAWQTT
+775 
-788 MPDPSKNEGKF
+788 
-799 MWTKTTTTWST
+799 
-810 GDATDTFTC
+810 
-819 TYIGK
+819 
-824 DGENGT
+824 
-830 SVTIKGTFD
+830 
-839 SVSQLPTSGAGGD
+839 
-852 GYIINGYLWVYTGT
+852 
-866 SAEDSANHNGFTNV
+866 
-880 GKIKGEDGK
+880 
-889 SATQYYIHTAWMKAA
+889 
-904 DGTGFTIANP
+904 
-914 QGTAY
+914 
-919 PYIGTLI
+919 
-926 DTNDKDS
+926 
-933 TNWRDYKWTYV
+933 
-944 KGENGTDG
+944 
-952 KTPTVQSSEH
+952 
-962 KYAVTATP
+962 
-970 VKPSDTAWHPTMPDP
+970 
-985 SKNEG
+985 
-990 KFMWVKTTI
+990 
-999 TWSVGN
+999 
-1005 VTESFSCTY
+1005 
-1014 IGKDGE
+1014 
-1020 NGTSVTIKGT
+1020 
-1030 LASTSHL
+1030 
-1037 PVSGT
+1037 
-1042 AGDGYIINGDLW
+1042 
-1054 VHTGT
+1054 
-1059 STEDSSNHNGF
+1059 
-1070 TNVGKIKGE
+1070 
-1079 DGKSATQYYIHT
+1079 
-1091 AWMKDADGTGF
+1091 
-1102 TVNNPQGLAYPY
+1102 
-1114 IGTLVD
+1114 
-1120 ANDTDS
+1120 
-1126 SNWQDYKWT
+1126 
-1135 YIKGN
+1135 
-1140 DGADGKDGKTPSVVS
+1140 
-1155 TTYKY
+1155 
-1160 AVTATAAKPTD
+1160 
-1171 NAWQATMPDP
+1171 
-1181 SKNEGKFLWTKTTIS
+1181 
-1196 WSTGETTDTFTCTYI
+1196 
-1211 GKDGKNGT
+1211 GKNGT
-1219 SVTIKQ
+1219 SVTIKGSLDSVDQ
-1225 TLSNIS
+1225 
-1231 FLPTS
+1231 LPTTGKENES
-1236 ATAGDGYIIDG
+1236 YIISGD
-1247 YLWIYTGTTTED
+1247 LWAYTGTSKED
-1259 SANHNGFTNVGKIKG
+1259 AENHNGFTNMGRIKG
-1274 EDGKSATQYYIHT
+1274 EDGKPAVQYYIH
-1287 AWMKDANGTD
+1287 
-1297 FTVENPQGVAYPYI
+1297 Q
-1311 GTLVDTNE
+1311 
-1319 KDSSNWH
+1319 
-1326 DYKWTYVKGEN
+1326 
-1337 GLDGKP
+1337 
-1343 GVDGKDGDTPSVV
+1343 
-1356 STTYLYAVTATPAKP
+1356 
-1371 FDADWQT
+1371 
-1378 SMPDPSKNEGKFL
+1378 
-1391 WTKATITWSTGD
+1391 
-1403 ITNTIACTYIGK
+1403 
-1415 DGENGTSVTIKGTFS
+1415 
-1430 STSQLPSSG
+1430 
-1439 TAGDGYII
+1439 
-1447 GGYLWVY
+1447 
-1454 TGTTTE
+1454 
-1460 DSANHNGF
+1460 
-1468 TNVGKIKGEDGKSA
+1468 
-1482 TQYYIHTAWMK
+1482 AWMK

-1500 TVDNPNGLAY
+1500 TVDNPNG
-1510 PYIGTLVD
+1510 
-1518 TNEKDS
+1518 
-1524 SNWRDYKWTYVK
+1524 
-1536 GDDGLPGVD
+1536 
-1545 GKTPSVISTSYRYAV
+1545 
-1560 TTTPTK
+1560 
-1566 PADSLWQTTMPDPSK
+1566 
-1581 NEGRFLWTK
+1581 
-1590 TTTTWSTGDTTDT
+1590 
-1603 FACTYIGKDG
+1603 
-1613 KNGTSV
+1613 
-1619 TIKGTLSGTT
+1619 
-1629 QLPASGTAGDAYIIN
+1629 
-1644 GYLWVYSGT
+1644 
-1653 TTEDSTN
+1653 
-1660 HNGFTNVGKIKGED
+1660 
-1674 GKSATQYYIHTAWM
+1674 
-1688 KAADGT
+1688 
-1694 GFTVDNPGGLAYPYV
+1694 
-1709 GTLIDTN
+1709 
-1716 DKDSTNWR
+1716 
-1724 DYKWAYVKGENGKN
+1724 
-1738 GADGKDGKTPSIM
+1738 
-1751 STTYKYAVT
+1751 
-1760 ATAVKPA
+1760 
-1767 DNAWQTT
+1767 
-1774 MPDPSKNEGKFMW
+1774 
-1787 TKTTTT
+1787 
-1793 WSTGDTTDTFTCTYI
+1793 
-1808 GKDGENGTSV
+1808 
-1818 TIKGTFSST
+1818 
-1827 TQLPTSGTAGDGYI
+1827 
-1841 INGYLWVYT
+1841 
-1850 GTSLENAT
+1850 
-1858 NHNGFTN
+1858 
-1865 VGKIKGEDGK
+1865 
-1875 SATQY
+1875 
-1880 YIHTAWMK
+1880 
-1888 DANGTGFTT
+1888 
-1897 TNPQGAAYPYIGT
+1897 AAYPYIGT
-1910 LVDTN
+1910 LVDANDKASINWSEYKWTYVKGDDVTISSKSVTYAISADGINHPSVWSSNIIEATN
-1915 EKDSA
+1915 EKPYL
-1920 NWREYKWI
+1920 WTRTLVTYKDCLGEHPVI
-1928 YIKGDPGNDGQP
+1928 SYSVSHK
-1940 GKDGTNGTNGKDAVE
+1940 GKDGQNGNPGTDGKDAVE

-1979 TSKIYVYRGGA
+1979 TAKIYVYRGGA
-1990 NVSTQP
+1990 NVSAQP

-2004 GCSGARVTKFSD
+2004 GCSGARVTKLSD

-2043 FTYDG
+2043 LAYDS

-2069 ANNKELSTKYTELSN
+2069 ANNAVLSTKYTELTN
-2084 KQTQTAKDVSG
+2084 KQAQTAKDLTD
-2095 LQTTLNGVPIKT
+2095 LQTTLNGVPIK
-2107 SNDLTKYTSEI
+2107 SNDDLTKYTSEI

-2142 GSNFHRQGYGYVPN
+2142 GSDFHRQGYGYAPN

-2169 YDGFADCN
+2169 YDGFAGCN
-2177 SMFIEQTAIGNSYAG
+2177 SLFIEQTAIGNSYAG
-2192 VRWTDVPVTGGKT
+2192 VRWADVPVTGGKT

-2217 TFGARCSIIVHEYAG
+2217 TFGDRCSIIVHEYAG

-2319 ALTKNATTIAQ
+2319 ALTKNAAALAQ
-2330 DGSTASIAGLFGSV
+2330 DGSTASIAGLY
-2344 VTGTD
+2344 GTVIKGED
-2349 GVAMVERDAQATK
+2349 GVATVERDAQATK

-2367 VIQGYLK
+2367 VVQGYLK

-2406 SELYTGKTSIYSKDN
+2406 SELYSGKVSIYSKEN

-2441 WMHFRLSADWTDSTG
+2441 WVHFRLAADWTDSTG

-2465 GNSTGNSIR
+2465 GNGTGNSIR

-2514 ITNERITLDA
+2514 IANGLITLDA

-2538 ITDSTSYVSVD
+2538 ITDSTSYVDVD
-2549 GTLWT
+2549 GTLWS
-2554 PDEVGELKKSGKNLM
+2554 PNDVGELVNTKKNLM
-2569 TTDGGVFAPI
+2569 TTGGGVFAPI

-2591 TDPSALGATGIN
+2591 ADPSALGATGIN
-2603 PSPALVALPMYD
+2603 QSPALVTLPMYD
-2615 AVNLGCGVTIPAY
+2615 AVDLGCGITIPAY

-2643 AYGMWAKSASWGD
+2643 AYSMWAKSASWGD
-2656 ANNNYTALRQNI
+2656 ANNKYTALRNEI
-2668 ANAAV
+2668 ANTAI

-2733 ELVSVITMWQT
+2733 ELVSVITMWKT
-2744 GTNTAEPYLAWY
+2744 GTNTAVPYLAWY
-2756 VVGGNNMDWLSKRIA
+2756 IVGGNNMDWLSKRIA
-2771 VNPSDSAYN
+2771 VEPSDSAYN
-2780 RYDGYFESEITGGQN
+2780 RYDGYFESEITGGQH
-2795 FGVGSIDKYR
+2795 FGVGSVDKYR

-2816 DYATGLAEQTVLV
+2816 DYATGLAEQTVSV
-2829 TLSAGEA
+2829 ILSANEA
-2836 PYISV
+2836 PYIYV
-2841 E
+2841 

>member
-18 YIERNA
+18 YIELNA

-98 EIDIYGKNAADE
+98 EIDIYGKNATDE

-131 NGTEKRDWKA
+131 NGTEKRDWKV
-141 DVVTGYL
+141 DVATGYL
-148 SSDEALAAGPTDTAW
+148 SSDEALAAGPTDTVW
-163 YEYNQVSPLVTFLKD
+163 YEYIQVSQLVTFLKD
-178 LTMKAGTKFRTLY
+178 LTMKAGTNFRSLY
-191 AQVLTV
+191 AQVLTI
-197 VKGGSITFEG
+197 VKGGSIAFEG

-276 SNATIGGDL
+276 GNATIGGDL
-285 NVKGYATLTDVVVD
+285 GVAGNATLTDVVVD

-367 IMRVVDVLDESK
+367 IMKVVDVLNESK
-379 AVIAYKCYALADDGT
+379 AVIAYKCYAFADDGT

-416 GDTNNLANRY
+416 GDTANLANRY

-513 AIASRVFYGYEPAAD
+513 AIASRLFYGYEPAAD

-556 IKHTTSVEDGVDAAN
+556 IKLTTSVEDGVDAAN
-571 APASAMYHNMGAPY
+571 APSIAMYHNMGAPY
-585 KVGGVVNPYQWKTLT
+585 KVGSTINPYQWKTLT

-619 DDDPNNIID
+619 DDDPNNVID

-637 ASTDFIIR
+637 ASADFIIR

-654 TDMTFTVTKRM
+654 TDMTFSVTKRT
-665 GSKVEDVTATVN
+665 GSKTEDVTATVN
-677 LFADYTTTDGATKAD
+677 LFADYTTTDGVTKAD
-692 VPIKRL
+692 VPIKHL
-698 SDLSVSFYTLA
+698 SDIGVSFYALA
-709 SVAIK
+709 SVSVK

-722 TLANLS
+722 TLATLS
-728 IPVLSDGEQGSAG
+728 IPVLSDGE
-741 AQGKPGQDGKNG
+741 N
-753 VDGKDGKTPSIMSTT
+753 
-768 YKYAVTA
+768 
-775 TAVKPADNAWQTT
+775 
-788 MPDPSKNEGKF
+788 
-799 MWTKTTTTWST
+799 
-810 GDATDTFTC
+810 
-819 TYIGK
+819 
-824 DGENGT
+824 
-830 SVTIKGTFD
+830 
-839 SVSQLPTSGAGGD
+839 
-852 GYIINGYLWVYTGT
+852 
-866 SAEDSANHNGFTNV
+866 
-880 GKIKGEDGK
+880 
-889 SATQYYIHTAWMKAA
+889 
-904 DGTGFTIANP
+904 
-914 QGTAY
+914 
-919 PYIGTLI
+919 
-926 DTNDKDS
+926 
-933 TNWRDYKWTYV
+933 
-944 KGENGTDG
+944 
-952 KTPTVQSSEH
+952 
-962 KYAVTATP
+962 
-970 VKPSDTAWHPTMPDP
+970 
-985 SKNEG
+985 
-990 KFMWVKTTI
+990 
-999 TWSVGN
+999 
-1005 VTESFSCTY
+1005 
-1014 IGKDGE
+1014 
-1020 NGTSVTIKGT
+1020 
-1030 LASTSHL
+1030 
-1037 PVSGT
+1037 
-1042 AGDGYIINGDLW
+1042 
-1054 VHTGT
+1054 
-1059 STEDSSNHNGF
+1059 
-1070 TNVGKIKGE
+1070 
-1079 DGKSATQYYIHT
+1079 
-1091 AWMKDADGTGF
+1091 
-1102 TVNNPQGLAYPY
+1102 
-1114 IGTLVD
+1114 
-1120 ANDTDS
+1120 
-1126 SNWQDYKWT
+1126 
-1135 YIKGN
+1135 
-1140 DGADGKDGKTPSVVS
+1140 
-1155 TTYKY
+1155 
-1160 AVTATAAKPTD
+1160 
-1171 NAWQATMPDP
+1171 
-1181 SKNEGKFLWTKTTIS
+1181 
-1196 WSTGETTDTFTCTYI
+1196 
-1211 GKDGKNGT
+1211 GKNGT
-1219 SVTIKQ
+1219 SVTIKGSLDSVDQ
-1225 TLSNIS
+1225 
-1231 FLPTS
+1231 LPTTGKENES
-1236 ATAGDGYIIDG
+1236 YIIAGD
-1247 YLWIYTGTTTED
+1247 LWAYTGTSKED
-1259 SANHNGFTNVGKIKG
+1259 AENHNGFTNMGR
-1274 EDGKSATQYYIHT
+1274 
-1287 AWMKDANGTD
+1287 
-1297 FTVENPQGVAYPYI
+1297 
-1311 GTLVDTNE
+1311 
-1319 KDSSNWH
+1319 
-1326 DYKWTYVKGEN
+1326 
-1337 GLDGKP
+1337 
-1343 GVDGKDGDTPSVV
+1343 
-1356 STTYLYAVTATPAKP
+1356 
-1371 FDADWQT
+1371 
-1378 SMPDPSKNEGKFL
+1378 
-1391 WTKATITWSTGD
+1391 
-1403 ITNTIACTYIGK
+1403 
-1415 DGENGTSVTIKGTFS
+1415 
-1430 STSQLPSSG
+1430 
-1439 TAGDGYII
+1439 
-1447 GGYLWVY
+1447 
-1454 TGTTTE
+1454 
-1460 DSANHNGF
+1460 
-1468 TNVGKIKGEDGKSA
+1468 IKGEDGKSA

-1500 TVDNPNGLAY
+1500 TVDNPNGAAY

-1518 TNEKDS
+1518 ANEKAS
-1524 SNWRDYKWTYVK
+1524 INWSDYKWTYVK
-1536 GDDGLPGVD
+1536 GDDITISSKSVTYAISAD
-1545 GKTPSVISTSYRYAV
+1545 GINHPSVWSSNIIEATNEKPYLWTRTLVTYKDSLGEHPVTSYSV
-1560 TTTPTK
+1560 SHK
-1566 PADSLWQTTMPDPSK
+1566 
-1581 NEGRFLWTK
+1581 
-1590 TTTTWSTGDTTDT
+1590 
-1603 FACTYIGKDG
+1603 GKDG
-1613 KNGTSV
+1613 QN
-1619 TIKGTLSGTT
+1619 
-1629 QLPASGTAGDAYIIN
+1629 
-1644 GYLWVYSGT
+1644 
-1653 TTEDSTN
+1653 
-1660 HNGFTNVGKIKGED
+1660 
-1674 GKSATQYYIHTAWM
+1674 
-1688 KAADGT
+1688 
-1694 GFTVDNPGGLAYPYV
+1694 
-1709 GTLIDTN
+1709 
-1716 DKDSTNWR
+1716 
-1724 DYKWAYVKGENGKN
+1724 
-1738 GADGKDGKTPSIM
+1738 
-1751 STTYKYAVT
+1751 
-1760 ATAVKPA
+1760 
-1767 DNAWQTT
+1767 
-1774 MPDPSKNEGKFMW
+1774 
-1787 TKTTTT
+1787 
-1793 WSTGDTTDTFTCTYI
+1793 
-1808 GKDGENGTSV
+1808 
-1818 TIKGTFSST
+1818 
-1827 TQLPTSGTAGDGYI
+1827 
-1841 INGYLWVYT
+1841 
-1850 GTSLENAT
+1850 
-1858 NHNGFTN
+1858 
-1865 VGKIKGEDGK
+1865 
-1875 SATQY
+1875 
-1880 YIHTAWMK
+1880 
-1888 DANGTGFTT
+1888 
-1897 TNPQGAAYPYIGT
+1897 
-1910 LVDTN
+1910 
-1915 EKDSA
+1915 
-1920 NWREYKWI
+1920 
-1928 YIKGDPGNDGQP
+1928 GDP
-1940 GKDGTNGTNGKDAVE
+1940 GTNGKDAVE

-1979 TSKIYVYRGGA
+1979 TAKIYVYRGGV

-1996 IAGIVDQQ
+1996 IAGVVDKQ
-2004 GCSGARVTKFSD
+2004 GCDSARVTKFSD
-2016 HFEVTLEGRYI
+2016 HFEVTLEGANI

-2033 SVTSGYVAVQ
+2033 SVTSGYIAIQ
-2043 FTYDG
+2043 LTYDG

-2063 FTGTVN
+2063 FTGMISS
-2069 ANNKELSTKYTELSN
+2069 NNTELSSKYTELTN
-2084 KQTQTAKDVSG
+2084 KQAQTAKDVTD
-2095 LQTTLNGVPIKT
+2095 LQTTLNGVPIK
-2107 SNDLTKYTSEI
+2107 SNDDLTKYTSEI

-2142 GSNFHRQGYGYVPN
+2142 GSDFHRQGYGYVPN

-2192 VRWTDVPVTGGKT
+2192 VRWADVPVTGGKT

-2232 NGTTIAKNNSFTAL
+2232 NGTTVAKNNSFTAL

-2256 RKKAITVT
+2256 RKKAITIT

-2292 EGTESNGWTL
+2292 DGTESNGWTL

-2319 ALTKNATTIAQ
+2319 ALTKNATTLTQ

-2367 VIQGYLK
+2367 VVQGYLK

-2406 SELYTGKTSIYSKDN
+2406 SELCTGKTSIYSKDN

-2456 KNFNIGVFG
+2456 KNLNIGVFG

-2489 EYTDAQADYIE
+2489 EYTDAQVDYIE

-2538 ITDSTSYVSVD
+2538 ITDSTSYVGVD
-2549 GTLWT
+2549 GTLWS
-2554 PDEVGELKKSGKNLM
+2554 PNDVGELVNTKKNLI
-2569 TTDGGVFAPI
+2569 TNDGGVFAPI

-2591 TDPSALGATGIN
+2591 ADPSALGATGIN
-2603 PSPALVALPMYD
+2603 PSPALVSLPMYD

-2643 AYGMWAKSASWGD
+2643 AYGMWAKSASWGN

-2744 GTNTAEPYLAWY
+2744 GTNTAVPYLAWY
-2756 VVGGNNMDWLSKRIA
+2756 IVGGNNMDWLSKRIA

-2795 FGVGSIDKYR
+2795 FGVGSVDKYR

>member
-18 YIERNA
+18 YIELNA

-81 PRDLNSTTTAW
+81 PRDLNSATTAW

-98 EIDIYGKNAADE
+98 EIDVYGKNHADE
-110 QVGDEKYY
+110 QVGDERFY
-118 YIFLQGILTSSGD
+118 YIFLQGVLTSSGD

-163 YEYNQVSPLVTFLKD
+163 YEYSQVSQLVTFLKD

-197 VKGGSITFEG
+197 VKGGSIAFEG

-259 LADVFGNTILH
+259 LADVFGNTILR
-270 GNVRMD
+270 GDVRMD
-276 SNATIGGDL
+276 GNATIGGDL

-332 IDYLTARTKFFAASA
+332 IDYLSIRTKFFAASA

-416 GDTNNLANRY
+416 GDTDNLANRY

-442 KLYDYVILSN
+442 KLYDFVILSN

-460 AVVPIGSTQVIG
+460 AVVPMGSTQVIG
-472 WNGHP
+472 WNGKP
-477 LVFGNVAIEVGS
+477 LVFGNVAIEVGTE
-489 KGGMESFATVV
+489 GGMESFATMM
-500 ADYEGLTNDESGT
+500 ADYEGLTKDESGA
-513 AIASRVFYGYEPAAD
+513 AIASRVYYGYEPAAD

-543 AGDQVQWGKYGNL
+543 AGDQVQWSKYGNL
-556 IKHTTSVEDGVDAAN
+556 IKLTTSVEDGTSADN
-571 APASAMYHNMGAPY
+571 APSTAMYHKMGAPY
-585 KVGGVVNPYQWKTLT
+585 KVGSTVNPYQWKTLT
-600 SLDSPELV
+600 LLQSPEGELHNS
-608 LKNANN
+608 KT

-628 PITVSYEIN
+628 PITVSYDIKGS
-637 ASTDFIIR
+637 ADFIIR

-665 GSKVEDVTATVN
+665 GNKTEDFTANTN
-677 LFADYTTTDGATKAD
+677 LYCDYTTTDGVSKAD
-692 VPIKRL
+692 VAITRL
-698 SDLSVSFYTLA
+698 SDLGVSFYALA
-709 SVAIK
+709 SVSVK
-714 AKDKSGGD
+714 AKDKSGGE
-722 TLANLS
+722 TLATLS
-728 IPVLSDGEQGSAG
+728 IPVLSDGAQGSAG

-753 VDGKDGKTPSIMSTT
+753 VDGKDGIDGKDGKTPSVMSTT

-830 SVTIKGTFD
+830 SVTIKGSFD
-839 SVSQLPTSGAGGD
+839 SVSQLPT
-852 GYIINGYLWVYTGT
+852 TG
-866 SAEDSANHNGFTNV
+866 S
-880 GKIKGEDGK
+880 
-889 SATQYYIHTAWMKAA
+889 
-904 DGTGFTIANP
+904 
-914 QGTAY
+914 
-919 PYIGTLI
+919 
-926 DTNDKDS
+926 
-933 TNWRDYKWTYV
+933 
-944 KGENGTDG
+944 EN
-952 KTPTVQSSEH
+952 
-962 KYAVTATP
+962 
-970 VKPSDTAWHPTMPDP
+970 
-985 SKNEG
+985 
-990 KFMWVKTTI
+990 
-999 TWSVGN
+999 
-1005 VTESFSCTY
+1005 ES
-1014 IGKDGE
+1014 
-1020 NGTSVTIKGT
+1020 
-1030 LASTSHL
+1030 
-1037 PVSGT
+1037 
-1042 AGDGYIINGDLW
+1042 YIINGDLW
-1054 VHTGT
+1054 AYTGT
-1059 STEDSSNHNGF
+1059 SKEDAENHNGF
-1070 TNVGKIKGE
+1070 TNMGR
-1079 DGKSATQYYIHT
+1079 
-1091 AWMKDADGTGF
+1091 
-1102 TVNNPQGLAYPY
+1102 
-1114 IGTLVD
+1114 
-1120 ANDTDS
+1120 
-1126 SNWQDYKWT
+1126 
-1135 YIKGN
+1135 
-1140 DGADGKDGKTPSVVS
+1140 
-1155 TTYKY
+1155 
-1160 AVTATAAKPTD
+1160 
-1171 NAWQATMPDP
+1171 
-1181 SKNEGKFLWTKTTIS
+1181 
-1196 WSTGETTDTFTCTYI
+1196 
-1211 GKDGKNGT
+1211 
-1219 SVTIKQ
+1219 
-1225 TLSNIS
+1225 
-1231 FLPTS
+1231 
-1236 ATAGDGYIIDG
+1236 
-1247 YLWIYTGTTTED
+1247 
-1259 SANHNGFTNVGKIKG
+1259 
-1274 EDGKSATQYYIHT
+1274 
-1287 AWMKDANGTD
+1287 
-1297 FTVENPQGVAYPYI
+1297 
-1311 GTLVDTNE
+1311 
-1319 KDSSNWH
+1319 
-1326 DYKWTYVKGEN
+1326 
-1337 GLDGKP
+1337 
-1343 GVDGKDGDTPSVV
+1343 
-1356 STTYLYAVTATPAKP
+1356 
-1371 FDADWQT
+1371 
-1378 SMPDPSKNEGKFL
+1378 
-1391 WTKATITWSTGD
+1391 
-1403 ITNTIACTYIGK
+1403 
-1415 DGENGTSVTIKGTFS
+1415 
-1430 STSQLPSSG
+1430 
-1439 TAGDGYII
+1439 
-1447 GGYLWVY
+1447 
-1454 TGTTTE
+1454 
-1460 DSANHNGF
+1460 
-1468 TNVGKIKGEDGKSA
+1468 IKGEDGKSA

-1500 TVDNPNGLAY
+1500 TVTNPQGTAY
-1510 PYIGTLVD
+1510 PYIGTLID
-1518 TNEKDS
+1518 TNDKDS

-1536 GDDGLPGVD
+1536 GDTG
-1545 GKTPSVISTSYRYAV
+1545 
-1560 TTTPTK
+1560 
-1566 PADSLWQTTMPDPSK
+1566 SK
-1581 NEGRFLWTK
+1581 
-1590 TTTTWSTGDTTDT
+1590 GD
-1603 FACTYIGKDG
+1603 
-1613 KNGTSV
+1613 
-1619 TIKGTLSGTT
+1619 
-1629 QLPASGTAGDAYIIN
+1629 
-1644 GYLWVYSGT
+1644 
-1653 TTEDSTN
+1653 
-1660 HNGFTNVGKIKGED
+1660 
-1674 GKSATQYYIHTAWM
+1674 
-1688 KAADGT
+1688 
-1694 GFTVDNPGGLAYPYV
+1694 
-1709 GTLIDTN
+1709 
-1716 DKDSTNWR
+1716 
-1724 DYKWAYVKGENGKN
+1724 
-1738 GADGKDGKTPSIM
+1738 
-1751 STTYKYAVT
+1751 
-1760 ATAVKPA
+1760 
-1767 DNAWQTT
+1767 
-1774 MPDPSKNEGKFMW
+1774 
-1787 TKTTTT
+1787 
-1793 WSTGDTTDTFTCTYI
+1793 
-1808 GKDGENGTSV
+1808 
-1818 TIKGTFSST
+1818 
-1827 TQLPTSGTAGDGYI
+1827 
-1841 INGYLWVYT
+1841 
-1850 GTSLENAT
+1850 
-1858 NHNGFTN
+1858 
-1865 VGKIKGEDGK
+1865 
-1875 SATQY
+1875 
-1880 YIHTAWMK
+1880 
-1888 DANGTGFTT
+1888 
-1897 TNPQGAAYPYIGT
+1897 
-1910 LVDTN
+1910 
-1915 EKDSA
+1915 
-1920 NWREYKWI
+1920 
-1928 YIKGDPGNDGQP
+1928 KGDPGNDGQP
-1940 GKDGTNGTNGKDAVE
+1940 GKDGTNGINGKDAVE
-1955 FVIKDAPMVFDTA
+1955 FVIKDAPMVFETA

-1979 TSKIYVYRGGA
+1979 TAKIYVYRGGA
-1990 NVSTQP
+1990 NVSAQP

-2016 HFEVTLEGRYI
+2016 HFEVTLEGHYI

-2043 FTYDG
+2043 LTYDG

-2063 FTGTVN
+2063 FTGMVSSNN
-2069 ANNKELSTKYTELSN
+2069 AELSSKYTELTN
-2084 KQTQTAKDVSG
+2084 KQAQTAKDVTN
-2095 LQTTLNGVPIKT
+2095 LQTTLNGVPIK
-2107 SNDLTKYTSEI
+2107 SNDDLTKYTSEI

-2256 RKKAITVT
+2256 RKKTITVT

-2319 ALTKNATTIAQ
+2319 ALTKNATSLAQ
-2330 DGSTASIAGLFGSV
+2330 DGSTASIAGLYGSV
-2344 VTGTD
+2344 VTASD

-2367 VIQGYLK
+2367 VVQGYLK

-2406 SELYTGKTSIYSKDN
+2406 SELYTGKASIYSQEN

-2441 WMHFRLSADWTDSTG
+2441 WVHFRLAADWTDSTG
-2456 KNFNIGVFG
+2456 KNFNICVFG

-2538 ITDSTSYVSVD
+2538 ITDSTSYVGVD
-2549 GTLWT
+2549 GTLWS
-2554 PDEVGELKKSGKNLM
+2554 PNDVGELVNTKKNLM
-2569 TTDGGVFAPI
+2569 TNDGGVFAPI
-2579 DMTTIKSLQIQT
+2579 DMNTIKSLQVQT
-2591 TDPSALGATGIN
+2591 ADPSALGATSID

-2615 AVNLGCGVTIPAY
+2615 AVDLGCGITIPAY

-2643 AYGMWAKSASWGD
+2643 AYGMWAKSASWGY

-2744 GTNTAEPYLAWY
+2744 GTNTAVPYLAWY

-2771 VNPSDSAYN
+2771 IEPSDSAYN
-2780 RYDGYFESEITGGQN
+2780 RYDGYFEQEITGGQN
-2795 FGVGSIDKYR
+2795 FGVGSVDKYR

-2816 DYATGLAEQTVLV
+2816 DYATGLAEQTVVV
-2829 TLSAGEA
+2829 TLSANEA

>member
-18 YIERNA
+18 YIELNA
-24 LNNPNFIQASC
+24 LNNPDFIQASC

-81 PRDLNSTTTAW
+81 PRDLNSATTAW

-98 EIDIYGKNAADE
+98 EIDIYGKNSADE

-131 NGTEKRDWKA
+131 NGTEHRDWKA

-163 YEYNQVSPLVTFLKD
+163 YEYSQASQLVTFLKD

-191 AQVLTV
+191 VKVLTV
-197 VKGGSITFEG
+197 VKGGNITFEG

-252 KDLQVRG
+252 NDLQVRG
-259 LADVFGNTILH
+259 LADVFGNTILR

-276 SNATIGGDL
+276 GNATIGGDL
-285 NVKGYATLTDVVVD
+285 NVKGNATLTDVVVD

-367 IMRVVDVLDESK
+367 IMKVVDVLNESK

-416 GDTNNLANRY
+416 GDTANLANRY

-437 TLNDG
+437 TLSDG
-442 KLYDYVILSN
+442 KLYDYIILSN

-477 LVFGNVAIEVGS
+477 LVFGNVAIEVVS
-489 KGGMESFATVV
+489 DGGMQSFATVV
-500 ADYEGLTNDESGT
+500 ADYEGLTNDESGK
-513 AIASRVFYGYEPAAD
+513 AISSRVFYGYEPAAD

-533 APLPYDVIVQ
+533 APIPYDVIVQ

-556 IKHTTSVEDGVDAAN
+556 IKLTTSVEDGVDAAN
-571 APASAMYHNMGAPY
+571 APSIAMYHNMGAPY
-585 KVGGVVNPYQWKTLT
+585 KVGGGVNPYQWKTLT

-637 ASTDFIIR
+637 ASADFIIR

-654 TDMTFTVTKRM
+654 TDMTFTVTKRT
-665 GSKVEDVTATVN
+665 GSKTEDVTATVN
-677 LFADYTTTDGATKAD
+677 LFADYTTTDGVSNSD

-698 SDLSVSFYTLA
+698 SDIGVSFYTFS
-709 SVAIK
+709 SVTIK

-722 TLANLS
+722 TLATLS
-728 IPVLSDGEQGSAG
+728 IPVLSDGAQGSAG
-741 AQGKPGQDGKNG
+741 AQGQPGQDGKNG
-753 VDGKDGKTPSIMSTT
+753 VDGKDGKTPSVMSTT

-970 VKPSDTAWHPTMPDP
+970 VKPSDTDWLPTMPDP

-999 TWSVGN
+999 TWSVGD

-1042 AGDGYIINGDLW
+1042 AGDGYIVNGDLW

-1059 STEDSSNHNGF
+1059 STEDS
-1070 TNVGKIKGE
+1070 
-1079 DGKSATQYYIHT
+1079 Y
-1091 AWMKDADGTGF
+1091 
-1102 TVNNPQGLAYPY
+1102 
-1114 IGTLVD
+1114 
-1120 ANDTDS
+1120 
-1126 SNWQDYKWT
+1126 
-1135 YIKGN
+1135 
-1140 DGADGKDGKTPSVVS
+1140 
-1155 TTYKY
+1155 
-1160 AVTATAAKPTD
+1160 
-1171 NAWQATMPDP
+1171 
-1181 SKNEGKFLWTKTTIS
+1181 
-1196 WSTGETTDTFTCTYI
+1196 
-1211 GKDGKNGT
+1211 
-1219 SVTIKQ
+1219 
-1225 TLSNIS
+1225 
-1231 FLPTS
+1231 
-1236 ATAGDGYIIDG
+1236 
-1247 YLWIYTGTTTED
+1247 
-1259 SANHNGFTNVGKIKG
+1259 
-1274 EDGKSATQYYIHT
+1274 
-1287 AWMKDANGTD
+1287 
-1297 FTVENPQGVAYPYI
+1297 
-1311 GTLVDTNE
+1311 
-1319 KDSSNWH
+1319 
-1326 DYKWTYVKGEN
+1326 
-1337 GLDGKP
+1337 
-1343 GVDGKDGDTPSVV
+1343 
-1356 STTYLYAVTATPAKP
+1356 
-1371 FDADWQT
+1371 
-1378 SMPDPSKNEGKFL
+1378 
-1391 WTKATITWSTGD
+1391 
-1403 ITNTIACTYIGK
+1403 
-1415 DGENGTSVTIKGTFS
+1415 
-1430 STSQLPSSG
+1430 
-1439 TAGDGYII
+1439 
-1447 GGYLWVY
+1447 
-1454 TGTTTE
+1454 
-1460 DSANHNGF
+1460 
-1468 TNVGKIKGEDGKSA
+1468 
-1482 TQYYIHTAWMK
+1482 
-1493 AADGTGF
+1493 
-1500 TVDNPNGLAY
+1500 
-1510 PYIGTLVD
+1510 
-1518 TNEKDS
+1518 
-1524 SNWRDYKWTYVK
+1524 
-1536 GDDGLPGVD
+1536 
-1545 GKTPSVISTSYRYAV
+1545 
-1560 TTTPTK
+1560 
-1566 PADSLWQTTMPDPSK
+1566 
-1581 NEGRFLWTK
+1581 
-1590 TTTTWSTGDTTDT
+1590 
-1603 FACTYIGKDG
+1603 
-1613 KNGTSV
+1613 
-1619 TIKGTLSGTT
+1619 
-1629 QLPASGTAGDAYIIN
+1629 
-1644 GYLWVYSGT
+1644 
-1653 TTEDSTN
+1653 
-1660 HNGFTNVGKIKGED
+1660 
-1674 GKSATQYYIHTAWM
+1674 
-1688 KAADGT
+1688 
-1694 GFTVDNPGGLAYPYV
+1694 
-1709 GTLIDTN
+1709 
-1716 DKDSTNWR
+1716 
-1724 DYKWAYVKGENGKN
+1724 
-1738 GADGKDGKTPSIM
+1738 
-1751 STTYKYAVT
+1751 
-1760 ATAVKPA
+1760 
-1767 DNAWQTT
+1767 
-1774 MPDPSKNEGKFMW
+1774 
-1787 TKTTTT
+1787 
-1793 WSTGDTTDTFTCTYI
+1793 
-1808 GKDGENGTSV
+1808 
-1818 TIKGTFSST
+1818 
-1827 TQLPTSGTAGDGYI
+1827 
-1841 INGYLWVYT
+1841 
-1850 GTSLENAT
+1850 

-1915 EKDSA
+1915 EKDSS

-1940 GKDGTNGTNGKDAVE
+1940 GKDGTNGTDGKDAVE

-1979 TSKIYVYRGGA
+1979 TAKIYVYRGGA
-1990 NVSTQP
+1990 NVSAQP

-2043 FTYDG
+2043 LTYDG

-2069 ANNKELSTKYTELSN
+2069 ANNKELSSKYTELSN
-2084 KQTQTAKDVSG
+2084 KQTQTAKDVTN
-2095 LQTTLNGVPIKT
+2095 LQTTLNGVPIK
-2107 SNDLTKYTSEI
+2107 NNDDLTKYTSEI

-2133 VRSGRNMLL
+2133 VRTGRNMLI
-2142 GSNFHRQGYGYVPN
+2142 GSDFHRQGYGYAPN
-2156 GTAFTESNLKIRT
+2156 GTAFTESALKIRT
-2169 YDGFADCN
+2169 YDGFAGCN

-2192 VRWTDVPVTGGKT
+2192 VRWSDVPVTGGKT

-2217 TFGARCSIIVHEYAG
+2217 TFGDRCSIIVHEYAG

-2256 RKKAITVT
+2256 RKKAVTVT

-2319 ALTKNATTIAQ
+2319 SLTKNAAALAQ
-2330 DGSTASIAGLFGSV
+2330 DGSTASIAGLY
-2344 VTGTD
+2344 GTVIKGEY
-2349 GVAMVERDAQATK
+2349 GVATVERDAQATK

-2367 VIQGYLK
+2367 VVQGYLK

-2406 SELYTGKTSIYSKDN
+2406 SELYTGKVSIYSKEN

-2441 WMHFRLSADWTDSTG
+2441 WVHFRLSADWTDSTG

-2465 GNSTGNSIR
+2465 GNGTGNSIR

-2489 EYTDAQADYIE
+2489 EYTEAQDDYIE

-2514 ITNERITLDA
+2514 ITNGRITLDA

-2538 ITDSTSYVSVD
+2538 ITDSTSYVDVD
-2549 GTLWT
+2549 GTLWS
-2554 PDEVGELKKSGKNLM
+2554 PNDVGELVNTKKNLR
-2569 TTDGGVFAPI
+2569 TVNGGVFAPI
-2579 DMTTIKSLQIQT
+2579 DMNTIKSLQIQT
-2591 TDPSALGATGIN
+2591 ADQSAIGFSPVDPGTIY

-2615 AVNLGCGVTIPAY
+2615 AVDLGCGITIPAY

-2643 AYGMWAKSASWGD
+2643 AYSMWAKSASWGD
-2656 ANNNYTALRQNI
+2656 ANNKYTALRNEI

-2695 PDGQDDNGA
+2695 PDGQDYNGV

-2733 ELVSVITMWQT
+2733 ELVSVITMWKT
-2744 GTNTAEPYLAWY
+2744 GTNTAVPYLAWY
-2756 VVGGNNMDWLSKRIA
+2756 IVGGNNMDWLSKRIA
-2771 VNPSDSAYN
+2771 VEPSDSAYN
-2780 RYDGYFESEITGGQN
+2780 RYDGYFESEITGGQH
-2795 FGVGSIDKYR
+2795 FGVGSVDKYR

-2816 DYATGLAEQTVLV
+2816 DYATGLAEQTVSV
-2829 TLSAGEA
+2829 ILSANEA
-2836 PYISV
+2836 PYIYV
-2841 E
+2841 

>member
-18 YIERNA
+18 YIELNA

-81 PRDLNSTTTAW
+81 PRDLNSATTAW

-178 LTMKAGTKFRTLY
+178 LTMKAGTKFRSLY
-191 AQVLTV
+191 AKALTV
-197 VKGGSITFEG
+197 VKGGNITFEG

-218 TPVDSEDRIV
+218 TPVDSEDRIA

-276 SNATIGGDL
+276 GNATIGGDL
-285 NVKGYATLTDVVVD
+285 NVKGNATLTDVVVD

-367 IMRVVDVLDESK
+367 IMKVVDVLNESK

-405 MALCQTFNVKA
+405 MALCQTFNVKE
-416 GDTNNLANRY
+416 GDTANLANRY

-437 TLNDG
+437 TLSDG
-442 KLYDYVILSN
+442 KLYDYIILSN
-452 KKTFVGNE
+452 KKAFVGNE

-477 LVFGNVAIEVGS
+477 LVFGNVAIEVVS
-489 KGGMESFATVV
+489 NGGMESFATVV

-513 AIASRVFYGYEPAAD
+513 AVASRVFYGYEPAAD

-533 APLPYDVIVQ
+533 APMPYDVIVQ

-556 IKHTTSVEDGVDAAN
+556 IKLTTSVEDGVNAAN
-571 APASAMYHNMGAPY
+571 APSIAMYHNMGAPY
-585 KVGGVVNPYQWKTLT
+585 KVGGGVNPYQWKTLT

-637 ASTDFIIR
+637 ASADFIIR

-665 GSKVEDVTATVN
+665 GNNVEDFTANAN
-677 LFADYTTTDGATKAD
+677 LYCDYTTTDGATHAD

-698 SDLSVSFYTLA
+698 SDLGVSFYTLS
-709 SVAIK
+709 SVTIK

-722 TLANLS
+722 TLATLS
-728 IPVLSDGEQGSAG
+728 IPVLSDGEN
-741 AQGKPGQDGKNG
+741 GK
-753 VDGKDGKTPSIMSTT
+753 
-768 YKYAVTA
+768 
-775 TAVKPADNAWQTT
+775 
-788 MPDPSKNEGKF
+788 
-799 MWTKTTTTWST
+799 
-810 GDATDTFTC
+810 
-819 TYIGK
+819 
-824 DGENGT
+824 NGT
-830 SVTIKGTFD
+830 SVTIKGSLD
-839 SVSQLPTSGAGGD
+839 SVDQLPTTGKENES
-852 GYIINGYLWVYTGT
+852 YIISGDLWAYTGT
-866 SAEDSANHNGFTNV
+866 SKEDAENHNGFTNM
-880 GKIKGEDGK
+880 GRIKGEDGK
-889 SATQYYIHTAWMKAA
+889 PAVQYYIHQAWMKA
-904 DGTGFTIANP
+904 N
-914 QGTAY
+914 
-919 PYIGTLI
+919 
-926 DTNDKDS
+926 
-933 TNWRDYKWTYV
+933 
-944 KGENGTDG
+944 
-952 KTPTVQSSEH
+952 
-962 KYAVTATP
+962 
-970 VKPSDTAWHPTMPDP
+970 
-985 SKNEG
+985 
-990 KFMWVKTTI
+990 
-999 TWSVGN
+999 
-1005 VTESFSCTY
+1005 
-1014 IGKDGE
+1014 
-1020 NGTSVTIKGT
+1020 
-1030 LASTSHL
+1030 
-1037 PVSGT
+1037 
-1042 AGDGYIINGDLW
+1042 
-1054 VHTGT
+1054 
-1059 STEDSSNHNGF
+1059 
-1070 TNVGKIKGE
+1070 
-1079 DGKSATQYYIHT
+1079 
-1091 AWMKDADGTGF
+1091 DGTGF
-1102 TVNNPQGLAYPY
+1102 TVDNPNCASYPY

-1120 ANDTDS
+1120 ANEKAS
-1126 SNWQDYKWT
+1126 INW
-1135 YIKGN
+1135 
-1140 DGADGKDGKTPSVVS
+1140 S
-1155 TTYKY
+1155 
-1160 AVTATAAKPTD
+1160 
-1171 NAWQATMPDP
+1171 
-1181 SKNEGKFLWTKTTIS
+1181 
-1196 WSTGETTDTFTCTYI
+1196 
-1211 GKDGKNGT
+1211 
-1219 SVTIKQ
+1219 
-1225 TLSNIS
+1225 
-1231 FLPTS
+1231 
-1236 ATAGDGYIIDG
+1236 
-1247 YLWIYTGTTTED
+1247 
-1259 SANHNGFTNVGKIKG
+1259 
-1274 EDGKSATQYYIHT
+1274 
-1287 AWMKDANGTD
+1287 
-1297 FTVENPQGVAYPYI
+1297 
-1311 GTLVDTNE
+1311 
-1319 KDSSNWH
+1319 
-1326 DYKWTYVKGEN
+1326 
-1337 GLDGKP
+1337 
-1343 GVDGKDGDTPSVV
+1343 
-1356 STTYLYAVTATPAKP
+1356 
-1371 FDADWQT
+1371 
-1378 SMPDPSKNEGKFL
+1378 
-1391 WTKATITWSTGD
+1391 
-1403 ITNTIACTYIGK
+1403 
-1415 DGENGTSVTIKGTFS
+1415 
-1430 STSQLPSSG
+1430 
-1439 TAGDGYII
+1439 
-1447 GGYLWVY
+1447 
-1454 TGTTTE
+1454 
-1460 DSANHNGF
+1460 
-1468 TNVGKIKGEDGKSA
+1468 
-1482 TQYYIHTAWMK
+1482 
-1493 AADGTGF
+1493 
-1500 TVDNPNGLAY
+1500 
-1510 PYIGTLVD
+1510 
-1518 TNEKDS
+1518 
-1524 SNWRDYKWTYVK
+1524 DYKWTYVK
-1536 GDDGLPGVD
+1536 GDDVTISSKSVTYAISAD
-1545 GKTPSVISTSYRYAV
+1545 GINHPSVWSSNIIEATNEKPYLWTRTLV
-1560 TTTPTK
+1560 TYK
-1566 PADSLWQTTMPDPSK
+1566 DSLGEHPVISYSVSHK
-1581 NEGRFLWTK
+1581 
-1590 TTTTWSTGDTTDT
+1590 
-1603 FACTYIGKDG
+1603 GKDG
-1613 KNGTSV
+1613 QNG
-1619 TIKGTLSGTT
+1619 
-1629 QLPASGTAGDAYIIN
+1629 
-1644 GYLWVYSGT
+1644 
-1653 TTEDSTN
+1653 
-1660 HNGFTNVGKIKGED
+1660 
-1674 GKSATQYYIHTAWM
+1674 
-1688 KAADGT
+1688 
-1694 GFTVDNPGGLAYPYV
+1694 NP
-1709 GTLIDTN
+1709 
-1716 DKDSTNWR
+1716 
-1724 DYKWAYVKGENGKN
+1724 
-1738 GADGKDGKTPSIM
+1738 
-1751 STTYKYAVT
+1751 
-1760 ATAVKPA
+1760 
-1767 DNAWQTT
+1767 
-1774 MPDPSKNEGKFMW
+1774 
-1787 TKTTTT
+1787 
-1793 WSTGDTTDTFTCTYI
+1793 
-1808 GKDGENGTSV
+1808 
-1818 TIKGTFSST
+1818 
-1827 TQLPTSGTAGDGYI
+1827 
-1841 INGYLWVYT
+1841 
-1850 GTSLENAT
+1850 
-1858 NHNGFTN
+1858 
-1865 VGKIKGEDGK
+1865 
-1875 SATQY
+1875 
-1880 YIHTAWMK
+1880 
-1888 DANGTGFTT
+1888 
-1897 TNPQGAAYPYIGT
+1897 
-1910 LVDTN
+1910 
-1915 EKDSA
+1915 
-1920 NWREYKWI
+1920 
-1928 YIKGDPGNDGQP
+1928 
-1940 GKDGTNGTNGKDAVE
+1940 GTNGKDAVE

-1968 TDGVVPTDTSK
+1968 PDGVVPTDTSK

-1990 NVSTQP
+1990 NVSAQP
-1996 IAGIVDQQ
+1996 IAGIVDQH

-2016 HFEVTLEGRYI
+2016 RFEVTLEGRYI
-2027 KKDGGV
+2027 KNDGGV

-2043 FTYDG
+2043 LTYDG

-2069 ANNKELSTKYTELSN
+2069 ANNKELSSKYTELTN
-2084 KQTQTAKDVSG
+2084 KQTQTDKDVAN

-2133 VRSGRNMLL
+2133 VRTGRNMLL
-2142 GSNFHRQGYGYVPN
+2142 GSDFHRQGYGYAPN
-2156 GTAFTESNLKIRT
+2156 GTAFTESALKIRT

-2177 SMFIEQTAIGNSYAG
+2177 SLFIEQTAIGNSYAG
-2192 VRWTDVPVTGGKT
+2192 VRWSDVPVTGGKT

-2217 TFGARCSIIVHEYAG
+2217 TFGDRCSIIVHEYAG

-2246 DADADPKGTW
+2246 DADADPNGTW

-2319 ALTKNATTIAQ
+2319 ALTKNATTLAQ
-2330 DGSTASIAGLFGSV
+2330 DGSTASIAGLY
-2344 VTGTD
+2344 GTVIKGED
-2349 GVAMVERDAQATK
+2349 GVATVERDAQATK

-2367 VIQGYLK
+2367 VVQGYLK
-2374 ANTDYV
+2374 ANIDYV

-2406 SELYTGKTSIYSKDN
+2406 SELYSGKVSIYSKEN

-2441 WMHFRLSADWTDSTG
+2441 WVHFRLSADWTDSTG

-2489 EYTDAQADYIE
+2489 EYTEAQDDYIE

-2514 ITNERITLDA
+2514 ITNGRITLDA

-2538 ITDSTSYVSVD
+2538 ITDSTSYVDVD
-2549 GTLWT
+2549 GTLWS
-2554 PDEVGELKKSGKNLM
+2554 PNDVGELVNTKKNLM
-2569 TTDGGVFAPI
+2569 TTGGGVFAPI

-2591 TDPSALGATGIN
+2591 ADPSALGITGSA
-2603 PSPALVALPMYD
+2603 PSPALVTLPMYD

-2643 AYGMWAKSASWGD
+2643 AYGMWAKSASWGN

-2733 ELVSVITMWQT
+2733 ELVSVITMWKT

-2756 VVGGNNMDWLSKRIA
+2756 IVGGSNIDWLDKLISIRPA
-2771 VNPSDSAYN
+2771 DSAYN
-2780 RYDGYFESEITGGQN
+2780 GYEGYFEQEITGGQH
-2795 FGVGSIDKYR
+2795 FGVGSLDKYR

-2816 DYATGLAEQTVLV
+2816 GYVDGLAAQTVVV
-2829 TLSAGEA
+2829 TLSANEA
-2836 PYISV
+2836 PYLSV
-2841 E
+2841 Q

>member
-18 YIERNA
+18 YIELNA
-24 LNNPNFIQASC
+24 LNNPDFIQASC

-81 PRDLNSTTTAW
+81 PRDLNSATTAW

-110 QVGDEKYY
+110 QVGDERFY

-148 SSDEALAAGPTDTAW
+148 SSDEALAAGPTDTDW
-163 YEYNQVSPLVTFLKD
+163 YEYSQASQLVTFLKD
-178 LTMKAGTKFRTLY
+178 LTMKAGTKFRSLY
-191 AQVLTV
+191 AKALTV

-259 LADVFGNTILH
+259 LADVFGNTVLR

-276 SNATIGGDL
+276 GNATIGGTL
-285 NVKGYATLTDVVVD
+285 GVTGNATLTDVVVD

-367 IMRVVDVLDESK
+367 IMKVVDVLNDSK
-379 AVIAYKCYALADDGT
+379 VVIAYKCYALADDGT

-416 GDTNNLANRY
+416 GDTANLANRY

-437 TLNDG
+437 TLSDG

-477 LVFGNVAIEVGS
+477 LVFGNVAIEVVS
-489 KGGMESFATVV
+489 DGGMQSFATVV

-543 AGDQVQWGKYGNL
+543 TGDQVQWGKYGNL
-556 IKHTTSVEDGVDAAN
+556 IKLTTSVEDGVDASN
-571 APASAMYHNMGAPY
+571 APSIAMYHNMGAPY
-585 KVGGVVNPYQWKTLT
+585 KVGGGVNPYQWKTLT

-628 PITVSYEIN
+628 PITVSYEIKGS
-637 ASTDFIIR
+637 ADFIIR

-654 TDMTFTVTKRM
+654 TDMTFTVTKRT
-665 GSKVEDVTATVN
+665 GSKTVDATATVN
-677 LFADYTTTDGATKAD
+677 LFADYTTTDGVSNAD

-698 SDLSVSFYTLA
+698 SDLGVSFYTLS
-709 SVAIK
+709 SVTIK
-714 AKDKSGGD
+714 AKDKSGGY
-722 TLANLS
+722 TLATLS
-728 IPVLSDGEQGSAG
+728 IPVLSDGAN
-741 AQGKPGQDGKNG
+741 GK
-753 VDGKDGKTPSIMSTT
+753 
-768 YKYAVTA
+768 
-775 TAVKPADNAWQTT
+775 
-788 MPDPSKNEGKF
+788 
-799 MWTKTTTTWST
+799 
-810 GDATDTFTC
+810 
-819 TYIGK
+819 
-824 DGENGT
+824 NGT
-830 SVTIKGTFD
+830 SVTIKGSLD
-839 SVSQLPTSGAGGD
+839 SVDHLPTTGKENES
-852 GYIINGYLWVYTGT
+852 YIIAGDLWAYTGT
-866 SAEDSANHNGFTNV
+866 SKEDAENHNGFTNM
-880 GKIKGEDGK
+880 GRIKGEDGK
-889 SATQYYIHTAWMKAA
+889 PAVQYYIHQAWMKA
-904 DGTGFTIANP
+904 N
-914 QGTAY
+914 
-919 PYIGTLI
+919 
-926 DTNDKDS
+926 
-933 TNWRDYKWTYV
+933 
-944 KGENGTDG
+944 
-952 KTPTVQSSEH
+952 
-962 KYAVTATP
+962 
-970 VKPSDTAWHPTMPDP
+970 
-985 SKNEG
+985 
-990 KFMWVKTTI
+990 
-999 TWSVGN
+999 
-1005 VTESFSCTY
+1005 
-1014 IGKDGE
+1014 
-1020 NGTSVTIKGT
+1020 
-1030 LASTSHL
+1030 
-1037 PVSGT
+1037 
-1042 AGDGYIINGDLW
+1042 
-1054 VHTGT
+1054 
-1059 STEDSSNHNGF
+1059 
-1070 TNVGKIKGE
+1070 
-1079 DGKSATQYYIHT
+1079 
-1091 AWMKDADGTGF
+1091 DGTGF
-1102 TVNNPQGLAYPY
+1102 TVENPNGAAYPY

-1120 ANDTDS
+1120 ANEKAS
-1126 SNWQDYKWT
+1126 INW
-1135 YIKGN
+1135 
-1140 DGADGKDGKTPSVVS
+1140 S
-1155 TTYKY
+1155 
-1160 AVTATAAKPTD
+1160 
-1171 NAWQATMPDP
+1171 
-1181 SKNEGKFLWTKTTIS
+1181 
-1196 WSTGETTDTFTCTYI
+1196 
-1211 GKDGKNGT
+1211 
-1219 SVTIKQ
+1219 
-1225 TLSNIS
+1225 
-1231 FLPTS
+1231 
-1236 ATAGDGYIIDG
+1236 
-1247 YLWIYTGTTTED
+1247 
-1259 SANHNGFTNVGKIKG
+1259 
-1274 EDGKSATQYYIHT
+1274 
-1287 AWMKDANGTD
+1287 
-1297 FTVENPQGVAYPYI
+1297 
-1311 GTLVDTNE
+1311 
-1319 KDSSNWH
+1319 
-1326 DYKWTYVKGEN
+1326 
-1337 GLDGKP
+1337 
-1343 GVDGKDGDTPSVV
+1343 
-1356 STTYLYAVTATPAKP
+1356 
-1371 FDADWQT
+1371 
-1378 SMPDPSKNEGKFL
+1378 
-1391 WTKATITWSTGD
+1391 
-1403 ITNTIACTYIGK
+1403 
-1415 DGENGTSVTIKGTFS
+1415 
-1430 STSQLPSSG
+1430 
-1439 TAGDGYII
+1439 
-1447 GGYLWVY
+1447 
-1454 TGTTTE
+1454 
-1460 DSANHNGF
+1460 
-1468 TNVGKIKGEDGKSA
+1468 
-1482 TQYYIHTAWMK
+1482 
-1493 AADGTGF
+1493 
-1500 TVDNPNGLAY
+1500 
-1510 PYIGTLVD
+1510 
-1518 TNEKDS
+1518 
-1524 SNWRDYKWTYVK
+1524 DYKWTYVK
-1536 GDDGLPGVD
+1536 GDDVTISSKSVTYAISAD
-1545 GKTPSVISTSYRYAV
+1545 GINHPSVWSSNIIEAT
-1560 TTTPTK
+1560 
-1566 PADSLWQTTMPDPSK
+1566 
-1581 NEGRFLWTK
+1581 NENPYLWTR
-1590 TTTTWSTGDTTDT
+1590 TLV
-1603 FACTYIGKDG
+1603 TYKDCLGEHPVISYSVSHKGKDG
-1613 KNGTSV
+1613 QN
-1619 TIKGTLSGTT
+1619 
-1629 QLPASGTAGDAYIIN
+1629 
-1644 GYLWVYSGT
+1644 
-1653 TTEDSTN
+1653 
-1660 HNGFTNVGKIKGED
+1660 
-1674 GKSATQYYIHTAWM
+1674 
-1688 KAADGT
+1688 
-1694 GFTVDNPGGLAYPYV
+1694 
-1709 GTLIDTN
+1709 
-1716 DKDSTNWR
+1716 
-1724 DYKWAYVKGENGKN
+1724 
-1738 GADGKDGKTPSIM
+1738 
-1751 STTYKYAVT
+1751 
-1760 ATAVKPA
+1760 
-1767 DNAWQTT
+1767 
-1774 MPDPSKNEGKFMW
+1774 
-1787 TKTTTT
+1787 
-1793 WSTGDTTDTFTCTYI
+1793 
-1808 GKDGENGTSV
+1808 
-1818 TIKGTFSST
+1818 
-1827 TQLPTSGTAGDGYI
+1827 
-1841 INGYLWVYT
+1841 
-1850 GTSLENAT
+1850 
-1858 NHNGFTN
+1858 
-1865 VGKIKGEDGK
+1865 
-1875 SATQY
+1875 
-1880 YIHTAWMK
+1880 
-1888 DANGTGFTT
+1888 
-1897 TNPQGAAYPYIGT
+1897 
-1910 LVDTN
+1910 
-1915 EKDSA
+1915 
-1920 NWREYKWI
+1920 
-1928 YIKGDPGNDGQP
+1928 GDP
-1940 GKDGTNGTNGKDAVE
+1940 GTNGKDAVE

-1968 TDGVVPTDTSK
+1968 TDGVVPTNTSK
-1979 TSKIYVYRGGA
+1979 TAKIYVYRGGV
-1990 NVSTQP
+1990 NVSAQP

-2043 FTYDG
+2043 LTYDG

-2069 ANNKELSTKYTELSN
+2069 ANNTELSSKYTELSN
-2084 KQTQTAKDVSG
+2084 KQTQTDKDVAN
-2095 LQTTLNGVPIKT
+2095 LQTTLNGVPIK
-2107 SNDLTKYTSEI
+2107 NNDDLTKYTSEI

-2142 GSNFHRQGYGYVPN
+2142 GSDFHRQGYGYAPN

-2169 YDGFADCN
+2169 YDGFAGCN
-2177 SMFIEQTAIGNSYAG
+2177 SLFIEQKAIGNSYAG
-2192 VRWTDVPVTGGKT
+2192 VRWSDVPVTGGKT

-2217 TFGARCSIIVHEYAG
+2217 SFGDRCSIIVHEYAG

-2256 RKKAITVT
+2256 RKKAVTVT

-2292 EGTESNGWTL
+2292 EGTERNGWTL

-2319 ALTKNATTIAQ
+2319 ALTKNAAALAQ
-2330 DGSTASIAGLFGSV
+2330 DGYTASIAGLY
-2344 VTGTD
+2344 GTVIKGED
-2349 GVAMVERDAQATK
+2349 GVATVERDAQATK

-2367 VIQGYLK
+2367 VVQGYLK

-2406 SELYTGKTSIYSKDN
+2406 SELYSGNVSIYSKEN

-2441 WMHFRLSADWTDSTG
+2441 WVHFRLAADWTDSTG

-2465 GNSTGNSIR
+2465 GKGTGNSIR

-2514 ITNERITLDA
+2514 ITNGLITLDA

-2538 ITDSTSYVSVD
+2538 ITDSTSYVDVD
-2549 GTLWT
+2549 GTLWS
-2554 PDEVGELKKSGKNLM
+2554 PNDVGELVNTKKNLM
-2569 TTDGGVFAPI
+2569 TGNGGVFAPI
-2579 DMTTIKSLQIQT
+2579 DMTSIKSLQIQT
-2591 TDPSALGATGIN
+2591 ADPSAFGATGIN
-2603 PSPALVALPMYD
+2603 PSPALVTLPMYD
-2615 AVNLGCGVTIPAY
+2615 AVDLGCGITIPAY

-2643 AYGMWAKSASWGD
+2643 AYSMWAKSASWGD
-2656 ANNNYTALRQNI
+2656 ANSKYTELRQNI
-2668 ANAAV
+2668 ANVAV

-2678 PRLLSLDNYK
+2678 PRLLALDNYK
-2688 YATPTIT
+2688 YASPTIT

-2733 ELVSVITMWQT
+2733 ELVSVITMWKT

-2756 VVGGNNMDWLSKRIA
+2756 IVGGSNIDWLDKLISIRPA
-2771 VNPSDSAYN
+2771 DSAYN
-2780 RYDGYFESEITGGQN
+2780 GYEGYFEQEITGGQN
-2795 FGVGSIDKYR
+2795 FGVGSLDKYR

-2816 DYATGLAEQTVLV
+2816 GYVDGLAAQTVVV
-2829 TLSAGEA
+2829 TLSANEA

-2841 E
+2841 Q

>member
-178 LTMKAGTKFRTLY
+178 LTMKAGTKFRSLY

-197 VKGGSITFEG
+197 VKGGSIAFEG

-259 LADVFGNTILH
+259 LADVFGNTILR

-276 SNATIGGDL
+276 GNATIGGDL
-285 NVKGYATLTDVVVD
+285 GVTGNATLTDVVVD

-367 IMRVVDVLDESK
+367 IMKVVDVLNESK
-379 AVIAYKCYALADDGT
+379 TVIAYKCYALADDGT

-416 GDTNNLANRY
+416 GDTANLANRY

-460 AVVPIGSTQVIG
+460 AVVPVGSTQVIG

-513 AIASRVFYGYEPAAD
+513 AIASRLFYGYDPAAD

-571 APASAMYHNMGAPY
+571 APANAMYHNMGAPY
-585 KVGGVVNPYQWKTLT
+585 KVGSTINPYQWKTLT

-619 DDDPNNIID
+619 DDDPNNVID

-637 ASTDFIIR
+637 ASADFIIR

-654 TDMTFTVTKRM
+654 TDMTFSVTKRT
-665 GSKVEDVTATVN
+665 GSKTEDVTATVN
-677 LFADYTTTDGATKAD
+677 LFADYTTTDGVTKAD
-692 VPIKRL
+692 VPIKHL
-698 SDLSVSFYTLA
+698 SDIGVSFYALS
-709 SVAIK
+709 SVSVK

-722 TLANLS
+722 TLATLS
-728 IPVLSDGEQGSAG
+728 IPVLSDGAQGSAG

-753 VDGKDGKTPSIMSTT
+753 VDGKPGVDGKDGKTPSVMSTT

-775 TAVKPADNAWQTT
+775 TPVKPSDNVWQTT

-839 SVSQLPTSGAGGD
+839 SVSQLPTTGKENES
-852 GYIINGYLWVYTGT
+852 YIINGDLWAYTGT
-866 SAEDSANHNGFTNV
+866 SKEDAENHNGFTNM
-880 GKIKGEDGK
+880 GRIKGEDGK
-889 SATQYYIHTAWMKAA
+889 SAIQYYIHTAWMKAD

-944 KGENGTDG
+944 KG
-952 KTPTVQSSEH
+952 
-962 KYAVTATP
+962 
-970 VKPSDTAWHPTMPDP
+970 DTG
-985 SKNEG
+985 SKG
-990 KFMWVKTTI
+990 DK
-999 TWSVGN
+999 G
-1005 VTESFSCTY
+1005 
-1014 IGKDGE
+1014 DQGE
-1020 NGTSVTIKGT
+1020 RGEQG
-1030 LASTSHL
+1030 
-1037 PVSGT
+1037 
-1042 AGDGYIINGDLW
+1042 
-1054 VHTGT
+1054 
-1059 STEDSSNHNGF
+1059 E
-1070 TNVGKIKGE
+1070 KGE
-1079 DGKSATQYYIHT
+1079 
-1091 AWMKDADGTGF
+1091 
-1102 TVNNPQGLAYPY
+1102 QGL
-1114 IGTLVD
+1114 
-1120 ANDTDS
+1120 
-1126 SNWQDYKWT
+1126 
-1135 YIKGN
+1135 
-1140 DGADGKDGKTPSVVS
+1140 
-1155 TTYKY
+1155 
-1160 AVTATAAKPTD
+1160 
-1171 NAWQATMPDP
+1171 
-1181 SKNEGKFLWTKTTIS
+1181 
-1196 WSTGETTDTFTCTYI
+1196 
-1211 GKDGKNGT
+1211 
-1219 SVTIKQ
+1219 
-1225 TLSNIS
+1225 
-1231 FLPTS
+1231 
-1236 ATAGDGYIIDG
+1236 
-1247 YLWIYTGTTTED
+1247 
-1259 SANHNGFTNVGKIKG
+1259 
-1274 EDGKSATQYYIHT
+1274 
-1287 AWMKDANGTD
+1287 
-1297 FTVENPQGVAYPYI
+1297 QG
-1311 GTLVDTNE
+1311 
-1319 KDSSNWH
+1319 
-1326 DYKWTYVKGEN
+1326 
-1337 GLDGKP
+1337 
-1343 GVDGKDGDTPSVV
+1343 
-1356 STTYLYAVTATPAKP
+1356 
-1371 FDADWQT
+1371 
-1378 SMPDPSKNEGKFL
+1378 
-1391 WTKATITWSTGD
+1391 
-1403 ITNTIACTYIGK
+1403 
-1415 DGENGTSVTIKGTFS
+1415 
-1430 STSQLPSSG
+1430 
-1439 TAGDGYII
+1439 
-1447 GGYLWVY
+1447 
-1454 TGTTTE
+1454 
-1460 DSANHNGF
+1460 
-1468 TNVGKIKGEDGKSA
+1468 
-1482 TQYYIHTAWMK
+1482 
-1493 AADGTGF
+1493 
-1500 TVDNPNGLAY
+1500 
-1510 PYIGTLVD
+1510 
-1518 TNEKDS
+1518 
-1524 SNWRDYKWTYVK
+1524 VK
-1536 GDDGLPGVD
+1536 GD
-1545 GKTPSVISTSYRYAV
+1545 
-1560 TTTPTK
+1560 
-1566 PADSLWQTTMPDPSK
+1566 
-1581 NEGRFLWTK
+1581 
-1590 TTTTWSTGDTTDT
+1590 
-1603 FACTYIGKDG
+1603 
-1613 KNGTSV
+1613 
-1619 TIKGTLSGTT
+1619 
-1629 QLPASGTAGDAYIIN
+1629 
-1644 GYLWVYSGT
+1644 
-1653 TTEDSTN
+1653 
-1660 HNGFTNVGKIKGED
+1660 KGEKGD
-1674 GKSATQYYIHTAWM
+1674 KGDK
-1688 KAADGT
+1688 
-1694 GFTVDNPGGLAYPYV
+1694 GLK
-1709 GTLIDTN
+1709 G
-1716 DKDSTNWR
+1716 DKGEQGEQG
-1724 DYKWAYVKGENGKN
+1724 VKG
-1738 GADGKDGKTPSIM
+1738 D
-1751 STTYKYAVT
+1751 
-1760 ATAVKPA
+1760 
-1767 DNAWQTT
+1767 
-1774 MPDPSKNEGKFMW
+1774 
-1787 TKTTTT
+1787 
-1793 WSTGDTTDTFTCTYI
+1793 
-1808 GKDGENGTSV
+1808 
-1818 TIKGTFSST
+1818 
-1827 TQLPTSGTAGDGYI
+1827 
-1841 INGYLWVYT
+1841 
-1850 GTSLENAT
+1850 
-1858 NHNGFTN
+1858 
-1865 VGKIKGEDGK
+1865 
-1875 SATQY
+1875 
-1880 YIHTAWMK
+1880 
-1888 DANGTGFTT
+1888 
-1897 TNPQGAAYPYIGT
+1897 
-1910 LVDTN
+1910 
-1915 EKDSA
+1915 
-1920 NWREYKWI
+1920 
-1928 YIKGDPGNDGQP
+1928 KGDPGNDGQP

-1968 TDGVVPTDTSK
+1968 TDGVVTTDTSK
-1979 TSKIYVYRGGA
+1979 TAKIYVYRGGA

-2043 FTYDG
+2043 LTYDG

-2063 FTGTVN
+2063 FTGMVSS
-2069 ANNKELSTKYTELSN
+2069 NNTELSTKYTELSN
-2084 KQTQTAKDVSG
+2084 KQTQTDKDVAN
-2095 LQTTLNGVPIKT
+2095 LQTTVNGMPIKT

-2142 GSNFHRQGYGYVPN
+2142 GSDFHRQGYGYAPN

-2177 SMFIEQTAIGNSYAG
+2177 SLFIEQTAIGNSYAG
-2192 VRWTDVPVTGGKT
+2192 VRWADVPVTGGKT

-2217 TFGARCSIIVHEYAG
+2217 TFGDRCVIIVHEYAG
-2232 NGTTIAKNNSFTAL
+2232 NGTTVAKNNTFTAL

-2256 RKKAITVT
+2256 RKKAFAVT
-2264 LQATTTRV
+2264 LQASTTRV

-2302 APADYG
+2302 APADYR

-2319 ALTKNATTIAQ
+2319 ALTKNAAALAQ
-2330 DGSTASIAGLFGSV
+2330 DGSTASIAGLY
-2344 VTGTD
+2344 GTVIKGED
-2349 GVAMVERDAQATK
+2349 GVAMVERDAQASK

-2367 VIQGYLK
+2367 VVQGYLK

-2406 SELYTGKTSIYSKDN
+2406 SELYSGKVSIYSKEN
-2421 GNATE
+2421 SNATE

-2441 WMHFRLSADWTDSTG
+2441 WVHFRLAADWTDATG

-2465 GNSTGNSIR
+2465 GNGTGNSIR
-2474 AQFRRPKLEACAAMT
+2474 AQFRRPKLEACAVMT
-2489 EYTDAQADYIE
+2489 EYTDAQTDYIE

-2538 ITDSTSYVSVD
+2538 ITDSTSYVDVD
-2549 GTLWT
+2549 GTLWS
-2554 PDEVGELKKSGKNLM
+2554 PNDVGELVNTKKNLR
-2569 TTDGGVFAPI
+2569 TVDGGVFAPI

-2591 TDPSALGATGIN
+2591 ADPSALGATGIN
-2603 PSPALVALPMYD
+2603 PSPALVTLPMYD

-2656 ANNNYTALRQNI
+2656 ANNKYTALRQNI

-2678 PRLLSLDNYK
+2678 PRLLALDNYK

-2733 ELVSVITMWQT
+2733 ELVSVITMWKT
-2744 GTNTAEPYLAWY
+2744 GTNTAVPYLAWY
-2756 VVGGNNMDWLSKRIA
+2756 VVGGSNIDWLDKLISIR
-2771 VNPSDSAYN
+2771 PTDSAYN
-2780 RYDGYFESEITGGQN
+2780 GYDGYFEQEITGGQN

-2816 DYATGLAEQTVLV
+2816 GYVDGLAAQTVVV
-2829 TLSAGEA
+2829 TLSANEA
-2836 PYISV
+2836 PYLSV
-2841 E
+2841 Q

>member
-18 YIERNA
+18 YIELNA

-81 PRDLNSTTTAW
+81 PRDLNSATTAW

-131 NGTEKRDWKA
+131 NGTEKRDWKS

-163 YEYNQVSPLVTFLKD
+163 YEYNQVSQLVTFLKK
-178 LTMKAGTKFRTLY
+178 LTMKAGTKFRSLY

-197 VKGGSITFEG
+197 VKGGSIAFEG

-212 GIANSA
+212 GIANNT
-218 TPVDSEDRIV
+218 TPVDSENRIV

-259 LADVFGNTILH
+259 LADVFGNTILR
-270 GNVRMD
+270 GDVRMD
-276 SNATIGGDL
+276 GNATIGGNL
-285 NVKGYATLTDVVVD
+285 GVAGNTTLTDVVVD

-332 IDYLTARTKFFAASA
+332 IDYLSIRTKFFAASA

-353 YSGGTTLFSNAGST
+353 YSGGMTLFSNAGST

-416 GDTNNLANRY
+416 GDTNNLSNRY

-442 KLYDYVILSN
+442 KLYDFVILSN

-460 AVVPIGSTQVIG
+460 AVVPMGSTQVIG
-472 WNGHP
+472 WNGQP
-477 LVFGNVAIEVGS
+477 LVFGNVAIEVGTE
-489 KGGMESFATVV
+489 GGMESFATMM

-543 AGDQVQWGKYGNL
+543 AGDQVQWGKFGNL
-556 IKHTTSVEDGVDAAN
+556 IKLTTSVEDGVDATN
-571 APASAMYHNMGAPY
+571 APANAMYHNMGAPY
-585 KVGGVVNPYQWKTLT
+585 KVGSTVNPYQWKTLT
-600 SLDSPELV
+600 SLDSPMLV

-628 PITVSYEIN
+628 PITVSYEIKGS
-637 ASTDFIIR
+637 ADFIIR

-665 GSKVEDVTATVN
+665 GNNVEDFTANAN
-677 LFADYTTTDGATKAD
+677 LYCDYTTTNGVSKAD
-692 VPIKRL
+692 VPITRL
-698 SDLSVSFYTLA
+698 SDLGVSFYALA
-709 SVAIK
+709 SVSIK

-722 TLANLS
+722 TLTTIS
-728 IPVLSDGEQGSAG
+728 IPVLSDG
-741 AQGKPGQDGKNG
+741 KN
-753 VDGKDGKTPSIMSTT
+753 
-768 YKYAVTA
+768 
-775 TAVKPADNAWQTT
+775 
-788 MPDPSKNEGKF
+788 
-799 MWTKTTTTWST
+799 
-810 GDATDTFTC
+810 
-819 TYIGK
+819 
-824 DGENGT
+824 
-830 SVTIKGTFD
+830 
-839 SVSQLPTSGAGGD
+839 
-852 GYIINGYLWVYTGT
+852 
-866 SAEDSANHNGFTNV
+866 
-880 GKIKGEDGK
+880 
-889 SATQYYIHTAWMKAA
+889 
-904 DGTGFTIANP
+904 
-914 QGTAY
+914 
-919 PYIGTLI
+919 
-926 DTNDKDS
+926 
-933 TNWRDYKWTYV
+933 
-944 KGENGTDG
+944 
-952 KTPTVQSSEH
+952 
-962 KYAVTATP
+962 
-970 VKPSDTAWHPTMPDP
+970 
-985 SKNEG
+985 
-990 KFMWVKTTI
+990 
-999 TWSVGN
+999 
-1005 VTESFSCTY
+1005 
-1014 IGKDGE
+1014 
-1020 NGTSVTIKGT
+1020 
-1030 LASTSHL
+1030 
-1037 PVSGT
+1037 
-1042 AGDGYIINGDLW
+1042 
-1054 VHTGT
+1054 
-1059 STEDSSNHNGF
+1059 
-1070 TNVGKIKGE
+1070 
-1079 DGKSATQYYIHT
+1079 
-1091 AWMKDADGTGF
+1091 
-1102 TVNNPQGLAYPY
+1102 
-1114 IGTLVD
+1114 
-1120 ANDTDS
+1120 
-1126 SNWQDYKWT
+1126 
-1135 YIKGN
+1135 
-1140 DGADGKDGKTPSVVS
+1140 
-1155 TTYKY
+1155 
-1160 AVTATAAKPTD
+1160 
-1171 NAWQATMPDP
+1171 
-1181 SKNEGKFLWTKTTIS
+1181 
-1196 WSTGETTDTFTCTYI
+1196 
-1211 GKDGKNGT
+1211 GKNGT
-1219 SVTIKQ
+1219 SVTIKGSLDSVDQ
-1225 TLSNIS
+1225 
-1231 FLPTS
+1231 LPTTGKENES
-1236 ATAGDGYIIDG
+1236 YIIAGD
-1247 YLWIYTGTTTED
+1247 LWAYTGTSKED
-1259 SANHNGFTNVGKIKG
+1259 AENHNGFTNMGR
-1274 EDGKSATQYYIHT
+1274 
-1287 AWMKDANGTD
+1287 
-1297 FTVENPQGVAYPYI
+1297 
-1311 GTLVDTNE
+1311 
-1319 KDSSNWH
+1319 
-1326 DYKWTYVKGEN
+1326 
-1337 GLDGKP
+1337 
-1343 GVDGKDGDTPSVV
+1343 
-1356 STTYLYAVTATPAKP
+1356 
-1371 FDADWQT
+1371 
-1378 SMPDPSKNEGKFL
+1378 
-1391 WTKATITWSTGD
+1391 
-1403 ITNTIACTYIGK
+1403 
-1415 DGENGTSVTIKGTFS
+1415 
-1430 STSQLPSSG
+1430 
-1439 TAGDGYII
+1439 
-1447 GGYLWVY
+1447 
-1454 TGTTTE
+1454 
-1460 DSANHNGF
+1460 
-1468 TNVGKIKGEDGKSA
+1468 IKGEDGKSA

-1500 TVDNPNGLAY
+1500 TVDNPNGAAY

-1518 TNEKDS
+1518 ANEKAS
-1524 SNWRDYKWTYVK
+1524 INWSDYKWTYVK
-1536 GDDGLPGVD
+1536 GDDVTIRSKSVTYAISAD
-1545 GKTPSVISTSYRYAV
+1545 GINHPSVWSSNIIEATNEKPYLWTRTLVTYKDSLGEHPVTSYSV
-1560 TTTPTK
+1560 SHK
-1566 PADSLWQTTMPDPSK
+1566 
-1581 NEGRFLWTK
+1581 
-1590 TTTTWSTGDTTDT
+1590 
-1603 FACTYIGKDG
+1603 GKDG
-1613 KNGTSV
+1613 QN
-1619 TIKGTLSGTT
+1619 
-1629 QLPASGTAGDAYIIN
+1629 
-1644 GYLWVYSGT
+1644 
-1653 TTEDSTN
+1653 
-1660 HNGFTNVGKIKGED
+1660 
-1674 GKSATQYYIHTAWM
+1674 
-1688 KAADGT
+1688 
-1694 GFTVDNPGGLAYPYV
+1694 
-1709 GTLIDTN
+1709 
-1716 DKDSTNWR
+1716 
-1724 DYKWAYVKGENGKN
+1724 
-1738 GADGKDGKTPSIM
+1738 
-1751 STTYKYAVT
+1751 
-1760 ATAVKPA
+1760 
-1767 DNAWQTT
+1767 
-1774 MPDPSKNEGKFMW
+1774 
-1787 TKTTTT
+1787 
-1793 WSTGDTTDTFTCTYI
+1793 
-1808 GKDGENGTSV
+1808 
-1818 TIKGTFSST
+1818 
-1827 TQLPTSGTAGDGYI
+1827 
-1841 INGYLWVYT
+1841 
-1850 GTSLENAT
+1850 
-1858 NHNGFTN
+1858 
-1865 VGKIKGEDGK
+1865 
-1875 SATQY
+1875 
-1880 YIHTAWMK
+1880 
-1888 DANGTGFTT
+1888 
-1897 TNPQGAAYPYIGT
+1897 
-1910 LVDTN
+1910 
-1915 EKDSA
+1915 
-1920 NWREYKWI
+1920 
-1928 YIKGDPGNDGQP
+1928 GDP
-1940 GKDGTNGTNGKDAVE
+1940 GTNGKDAVE

-1979 TSKIYVYRGGA
+1979 TAKIYVYRGGA
-1990 NVSTQP
+1990 NVSAQP
-1996 IAGIVDQQ
+1996 IAGVVDKQ
-2004 GCSGARVTKFSD
+2004 GCSSARVTKLSG
-2016 HFEVTLEGRYI
+2016 HFEVTLEGRNI
-2027 KKDGGV
+2027 NKDGGV
-2033 SVTSGYVAVQ
+2033 SVTSGYIAVQ
-2043 FTYDG
+2043 LTYDG

-2063 FTGTVN
+2063 FTGMVSS
-2069 ANNKELSTKYTELSN
+2069 NNTELSSKYTELTN
-2084 KQTQTAKDVSG
+2084 KQAQTAKDVTN

-2107 SNDLTKYTSEI
+2107 TNDLTKYTSEI

-2177 SMFIEQTAIGNSYAG
+2177 SLFIEQTAIGNSYAG
-2192 VRWTDVPVTGGKT
+2192 VRWSDVPVTGGKT

-2217 TFGARCSIIVHEYAG
+2217 TFGDRCSIIVHEYAG

-2246 DADADPKGTW
+2246 DVNTDPKGTW

-2308 YIMGNRIVGSL
+2308 YIIGNRIVGSL
-2319 ALTKNATTIAQ
+2319 ALTKNATTLAQ

-2367 VIQGYLK
+2367 VVQGYLK

-2406 SELYTGKTSIYSKDN
+2406 SELYTGKVSIYSKDN

-2441 WMHFRLSADWTDSTG
+2441 WIHFRLSADWTDSTG

-2538 ITDSTSYVSVD
+2538 ITDSTSYVDVD
-2549 GTLWT
+2549 GTLWS
-2554 PDEVGELKKSGKNLM
+2554 PNDVGELVNTKKNLK

-2591 TDPSALGATGIN
+2591 ADPSALGATGIN
-2603 PSPALVALPMYD
+2603 PSPALVTLPMYD
-2615 AVNLGCGVTIPAY
+2615 AVNLGCGITIPAY

-2643 AYGMWAKSASWGD
+2643 AYSMWAKSASWGD
-2656 ANNNYTALRQNI
+2656 ANNTALRQNI

-2678 PRLLSLDNYK
+2678 PRLLALDNYK

-2713 GCFLN
+2713 GCFLD

-2733 ELVSVITMWQT
+2733 ELVSVITMWKT
-2744 GTNTAEPYLAWY
+2744 GTNTAVPYLAWY
-2756 VVGGNNMDWLSKRIA
+2756 VVGGSNIDWLDKLISIRPA
-2771 VNPSDSAYN
+2771 DSAYN
-2780 RYDGYFESEITGGQN
+2780 GYDGYFEQEITGGQN

-2829 TLSAGEA
+2829 TLSANEA
-2836 PYISV
+2836 PYLSV
-2841 E
+2841 Q